1 MLSVS
6 SVKSAGKAGAYY
18 TNEDNYYFLGEQ
30 STEWYGTGAE
40 NLGLEG
46 PVNREVFVSILEG
59 QLPDGTDMRRM
70 EGGVNKHRPGYDLT
84 FSAPKSAS
92 VLALVTGDTFL
103 VDAHKEAVRRT
114 LDEVEKLATTRTMTD
129 GITEMEKTGNLVIAT
144 FMHDTSR
151 NLEPQ
156 MHTHAVV
163 ANATLSKNGWKTI
176 STDINGKQGFTD
188 VVWNEQVSIGAL
200 YRGHYRSI
208 IEPAG
213 YQTEDTGPR
222 GEWDITGVPVK
233 PFSSRRQEIL
243 ELVGENA
250 TAKQKS
256 IAALDSRQAKHF
268 EDPETLR
275 THWQSVLKETGFD
288 AGTFH
293 KEVAERRNQLEA
305 QNSGAE
311 KASATSP
318 VLEGAVQEAIERLS
332 SKSVRITYDDVMT
345 SVLNHV
351 PVAPGVYGQARSA
364 IDSAIGRGQL
374 IAVDKNQTLFTTA
387 AHVRDE
393 SRLAQLAGGLSE
405 KRGGLTA
412 PAGDRGVMAQVA
424 DADRAVSLIDV
435 RGGTQFISDLNRS
448 IMAMARESKRPLV
461 VITADGAARKRQLST
476 FENQSGVTLITAEE
490 MKTAELP
497 ARPLVLVAES
507 ERFNTSGLHD
517 VLKMAAQHDAATL
530 VTDTHA
536 RRTAGFAS
544 EVLSSAG
551 VKQFT
556 ATPKTENVSVTMV
569 QKDTIEDRLSVA
581 ARYYAQEKAQGR
593 AVSLQAG
600 NARTRDQLTHRT
612 REILADEGQ
621 LGRVLGEATVRV
633 PVWLDAT
640 NRNDRSVYRTG
651 MVLEQHE
658 GQGQRSVFTITG
670 VSERHNLLTVSDE
683 KGQTQGINISSIDS
697 HYRLYRE
704 KKLELRE
711 GEQLRATA
719 ELGSRASSG
728 ERLTVTG
735 VKEGRW
741 LFKDVITME
750 NAKGERVKLD
760 RNAPLYADYAYA
772 ESFGATR
779 RTEGSVLA
787 VLAGKE
793 VNDTTVNMLRRSG
806 SRVIAFTSLDEAT
819 ISRRLEENRPV
830 VSVTQGIK
838 SLSGENDIA
847 DALREMESRKMSQPE
862 RAIRLAI
869 EKATGTDVTFTGIR
883 ALAGVIN
890 SDSSITPARAHE
902 ELSRLIQRGE
912 IFELSAEQG
921 AAGRYISR
929 ENFENEV
936 SILRHVAEGKNSVRP
951 LLSGGLSEEN
961 ASGLTE
967 GQRSAGNLILTTRD
981 RFTAI
986 QGYAGVGKTTQ
997 FRTVAA
1003 ALSAIEGSTEIRG
1016 LAPTHRAVSEL
1027 SEAGIPA
1034 QTVASFLSES
1044 SQWQASGQAR
1054 DFRNTVFV
1062 IDESSMNGNAQ
1073 LASLMNVIA
1082 DGGGR
1087 AVLSGDQDQLKS
1099 LESGAPFALA
1109 LERSAADVAVMK
1121 EIVRQIPALKP
1132 AVEAVI
1138 AGNVREAVRITTETS
1153 PEAVPRQPG
1162 AFVPE
1167 SSAVDGSKVEKAE
1180 NDKAVQPESDEQ
1192 VKPGPDLTGMIADD
1206 YSGRTPEARDNTLI
1220 VAELNADREA
1230 INDAVHARL
1239 REQRALGDGVT
1250 LPLLARVNNSNADLG
1265 RQTFWKEQ
1273 EGNVMKRGEAYYR
1286 IGETDSESGVV
1297 RMAGLDG
1304 ASDRWIRPAEL
1315 RKEEVAVFKEIVR
1328 EINTGEKIRL
1338 TATDRERNLRAS
1350 DMGVITGISNEGK
1363 ITLDTGDRQL
1373 SFEPSTRFADRH
1385 LDYGYAV
1392 TTYSSQGASVKYLI
1406 GLFGEQ
1412 GARKMMAAMDS
1423 TYVQLSRAKE
1433 HVQTY
1438 FDNLEGWADRVESKS
1453 GRRQTVHDVMMRGE
1467 DIRAGQEIQAWD
1479 KSLPVS
1485 GTRLADRV
1493 DQELTADAR
1502 FMAGKTPEMLW
1513 PVLNEHGR
1521 QRGNWHVPVSPSS
1534 GEVNFSAAHYEGA
1547 ADGNRI
1553 VLQRGEK
1560 HGKVLEAADIAEA
1573 LQLMKENPESPVVL
1587 TADHSER
1594 TETNGKPTAAQT
1606 GGEELDRR
1614 EEEAL
1619 AKAIRA
1625 AQGQEEKESEQ
1636 PVQDY
1641 ERTAPDDEREREREA
1656 ALAAALDELNEMEVD
1671 DYRDYDL
1678 SPEPEERTTMIND
1691 EINMVRH
1698 ERSEPEP
1705 EFGHKPQ
1712 KTME

>member
-6 SVKSAGKAGAYY
+6 TVKSAGKAGAYY

-46 PVNREVFVSILEG
+46 PVNRDTFVAVLEG

-92 VLALVTGDTFL
+92 VLALVTGDNFL

-163 ANATLSKNGWKTI
+163 ANATLSQNGWKTL

-200 YRGHYRSI
+200 YRGHFRSI

-222 GEWDITGVPVK
+222 GEWDISGVPVK
-233 PFSSRRQEIL
+233 PFSSRRQDIID
-243 ELVGENA
+243 LVGEDA

-256 IAALDSRQAKHF
+256 MAALDSRQAKHF
-268 EDPETLR
+268 EDPEMLR
-275 THWQSVLKETGFD
+275 EHWQSVLKDTGFD
-288 AGTFH
+288 TEAFRE
-293 KEVAERRNQLEA
+293 KLAERRQQREA
-305 QNSGAE
+305 ESDGQEN
-311 KASATSP
+311 KAATPP
-318 VLEGAVQEAIERLS
+318 VLEGAVREAIERLS
-332 SKSVRITYDDVMT
+332 SKSVRVTYDDVMT

-351 PVAPGVYGQARSA
+351 PVAPGVYRQARSA
-364 IDSAIGRGQL
+364 IDTAIERGQL

-393 SRLAQLAGGLSE
+393 ARLAQLAGGLAE
-405 KRGGLTA
+405 KQGRLTA
-412 PAGDRGVMAQVA
+412 RAGERGVLAQVA

-435 RGGTQFISDLNRS
+435 RGGTQFISELNRS
-448 IMAMARESKRPLV
+448 IMAMASESKLPLIV
-461 VITADGAARKRQLST
+461 VAADGAARKRQVAT
-476 FENQSGVTLITAEE
+476 FGDNSDVRIMTAEE
-490 MKTAELP
+490 MQAAELP
-497 ARPLVLVAES
+497 VRPLVLVAEA

-517 VLKMAAQHDAATL
+517 VLKTVAQHDGTTL

-544 EVLSSAG
+544 EVLSAAG

-556 ATPKTENVSVTMV
+556 ASPKTENVRVTMV
-569 QKDTIEDRLSVA
+569 QKDTVEDWLSVA
-581 ARYYAQEKAQGR
+581 ARYYAQERAQGR
-593 AVSLQAG
+593 PVSLQAG
-600 NARTRDQLTHRT
+600 NARTRDQLTART
-612 REILADEGQ
+612 REVLTDDGL
-621 LGRVLGEATVRV
+621 LGRVLGEVTVRV

-640 NRNDRSVYRTG
+640 RRNDRSVYRAG
-651 MVLEQHE
+651 MVLELHE
-658 GQGQRSVFTITG
+658 GQGQKTVFTITG
-670 VSERHNLLTVSDE
+670 VSERHNLLTLKDE
-683 KGQTQGINISSIDS
+683 KGQTEGVSISSIDS
-697 HYRLYRE
+697 HYRLFRE

-711 GEQLRATA
+711 GEQMRATA
-719 ELGSRASSG
+719 DLGSRAGSG

-760 RNAPLYADYAYA
+760 RNAPLYADHAYA

-779 RTEGSVLA
+779 RTGGSVVA
-787 VLAGKE
+787 VLSGKE
-793 VNDTTVNMLRRSG
+793 VNDATVNMLRRSG
-806 SRVIAFTSLDEAT
+806 SDVIAFTPLDEAT
-819 ISRRLEENRPV
+819 IGRRLEENRPV

-838 SLSGENDIA
+838 SLAEENDLT
-847 DALREMESRKMSQPE
+847 DALRELASRKMSHPE
-862 RAIRLAI
+862 RAMRLAI
-869 EKATGTDVTFTGIR
+869 EKATGTDVTFTGVR

-890 SDSSITPARAHE
+890 ADRSITPARAGE
-902 ELSRLIQRGE
+902 ELSRLVQRGE
-912 IFELSAEQG
+912 IIALSAEQG
-921 AAGRYISR
+921 AAGKYISR

-936 SILRHVAEGKNSVRP
+936 SILRHVAEGKNSVEP
-951 LLSGGLSEEN
+951 LLKGGLKDEK
-961 ASGLTE
+961 AAGLTD
-967 GQRSAGNLILTTRD
+967 GQRGAGNLILTIRD
-981 RFTAI
+981 RFTTI

-1003 ALSAIEGSTEIRG
+1003 ALSAAENSPDIRG

-1027 SEAGIPA
+1027 SGAGIPA
-1034 QTVASFLSES
+1034 QTIASFLSES
-1044 SQWQASGQAR
+1044 SQWQAAGQAR

-1073 LASLMNVIA
+1073 MASLLNVIA
-1082 DGGGR
+1082 EGGGR
-1087 AVLSGDQDQLKS
+1087 GVLSGDRDQLKS

-1109 LERSAADVAVMK
+1109 IERSAADVAVMK

-1138 AGNVREAVRITTETS
+1138 AGNVREAVRITTDTS
-1153 PEAVPRQPG
+1153 PQTVPRQPG
-1162 AFVPE
+1162 AYVPE
-1167 SSAVDGSKVEKAE
+1167 SSAMDSRGMAGEASG
-1180 NDKAVQPESDEQ
+1180 
-1192 VKPGPDLTGMIADD
+1192 PGADPVAKEVPDLIDLIAED

-1230 INDAVHARL
+1230 INRAVHNRL
-1239 REQRALGDGVT
+1239 QTQGALGDDVSV
-1250 LPLLARVNNSNADLG
+1250 PLLVRVNNSNADLG
-1265 RQTFWKEQ
+1265 RQAFWEAQ
-1273 EGNVMKRGEAYYR
+1273 VGNVVRRGEQYFR
-1286 IGETDSESGVV
+1286 VGETDKESGVV
-1297 RMAGLDG
+1297 RIDGLDG
-1304 ASDRWIRPAEL
+1304 ATDRWLRPAEL
-1315 RKEEVAVFKEIVR
+1315 RKEDVAVFEEVTRDISA
-1328 EINTGEKIRL
+1328 GEKIRL
-1338 TATDRERNLRAS
+1338 TATDRDRNVRAS
-1350 DMGVITGISNEGK
+1350 DMAVVTDISREGK

-1373 SFEPSTRFADRH
+1373 SFDPAARYADRH
-1385 LDYGYAV
+1385 MDYGYAV

-1406 GLFGEQ
+1406 GLFGEE
-1412 GARKMMAAMDS
+1412 GARGRMAALDS

-1438 FDNLEGWADRVESKS
+1438 FDNLSGWATKVESKS
-1453 GRRQTVHDVMMRGE
+1453 GRRQTVHDVLMRAE
-1467 DIRAGQEIQAWD
+1467 DVRAGREIQAWD

-1493 DQELTADAR
+1493 DRDLTADAR
-1502 FMAGKTPEMLW
+1502 FMSGQTPEMLW
-1513 PVLNEHGR
+1513 PVINEHGR
-1521 QRGNWHVPVSPSS
+1521 QRGNLHVPVTPSS
-1534 GEVNFSAAHYEGA
+1534 GEMNFAAAHYEGA
-1547 ADGNRI
+1547 ADGQRI

-1560 HGKVLEAADIAEA
+1560 HGKVLEAADLAEA
-1573 LQLMKENPESPVVL
+1573 MQLMKNSPDSPVVL
-1587 TADHSER
+1587 AADYSER
-1594 TETNGKPTAAQT
+1594 PDSSRAASAAAT
-1606 GGEELDRR
+1606 VASGGEELDRR
-1614 EEEAL
+1614 EAEAL
-1619 AKAIRA
+1619 EKAVKA
-1625 AQGQEEKESEQ
+1625 ALVQEENEPELA
-1636 PVQDY
+1636 VQDDA
-1641 ERTAPDDEREREREA
+1641 RGAPEDKDSEREA
-1656 ALAAALDELNEMEVD
+1656 ALAAALAELQEEEAF

-1678 SPEPEERTTMIND
+1678 SPERENHAMMND
-1691 EINMVRH
+1691 EVNVMRH

-1705 EFGHKPQ
+1705 EFGQKSH

>member
-46 PVNREVFVSILEG
+46 PVNRDTFVAVLEG

-151 NLEPQ
+151 NLDPA

-163 ANATLSKNGWKTI
+163 ANATLSQNGWKTL

-213 YQTEDTGPR
+213 YQTENTGPR

-233 PFSSRRQEIL
+233 PFSSRRQDIL
-243 ELVGENA
+243 DLVGEDA

-256 IAALDSRQAKHF
+256 MAALDSRQAKHF

-275 THWQSVLKETGFD
+275 EHWQTVLKDTGFD
-288 AGTFH
+288 VQTFR
-293 KEVAERRNQLEA
+293 EELAERQQQREA
-305 QNSGAE
+305 ENAGQE
-311 KASATSP
+311 KKTATP
-318 VLEGAVQEAIERLS
+318 PALEGAVREAIERLS
-332 SKSVRITYDDVMT
+332 SKSVRVTYDDVMT

-364 IDSAIGRGQL
+364 IDSAIGHGQL

-393 SRLAQLAGGLSE
+393 ARLSQLAAALAE

-412 PAGDRGVMAQVA
+412 PTGERGVLAQVA

-448 IMAMARESKRPLV
+448 IMTMASESKRPLV
-461 VITADGAARKRQLST
+461 VVAADGAARKRQLAT
-476 FENQSGVTLITAEE
+476 FGDKPGVQLMTAEE
-490 MKTAELP
+490 MKSAELP
-497 ARPLVLVAES
+497 ARPLVLVAEA

-517 VLKMAAQHDAATL
+517 VLKTAAQHDGTAL

-544 EVLSSAG
+544 EVLSAAG

-556 ATPKTENVSVTMV
+556 ASPKTENVRVTMV
-569 QKDTIEDRLSVA
+569 QKDTVEDRLSVA

-593 AVSLQAG
+593 QVSLQAG
-600 NARTRDQLTHRT
+600 NARTRDQLTTRT

-633 PVWLDAT
+633 PVWLDAS
-640 NRNDRSVYRTG
+640 NRNDRSVYRAG
-651 MVLEQHE
+651 MVLEHHE
-658 GQGQRSVFTITG
+658 GQGQKSVFTIAG
-670 VSERHNLLTVSDE
+670 VSERHNLLTLKDE
-683 KGQTQGINISSIDS
+683 KGHTQGVSISSIDS

-719 ELGSRASSG
+719 DLGSRAVSG

-741 LFKDVITME
+741 LFKDTITME
-750 NAKGERVKLD
+750 NAKGERVRLD

-779 RTEGSVLA
+779 RTEGSVVA

-793 VNDTTVNMLRRSG
+793 VNDATVNMLRRSG
-806 SRVIAFTSLDEAT
+806 SDVIAFTPLDEAT
-819 ISRRLEENRPV
+819 IGRRLEENRPV

-838 SLSGENDIA
+838 SLAGESELT
-847 DALREMESRKMSQPE
+847 DALRELESRKMSQPE
-862 RAIRLAI
+862 RAMRLAI
-869 EKATGTDVTFTGIR
+869 EKATGTDVTFTGVR
-883 ALAGVIN
+883 ALAGVMN
-890 SDSSITPARAHE
+890 ADRSITPARAQE
-902 ELSRLIQRGE
+902 ELSRLVQRGE
-912 IFELSAEQG
+912 IFELSGEQG
-921 AAGRYISR
+921 AAGKYISR

-936 SILRHVAEGKNSVRP
+936 SILRHVAEGKNSVAP
-951 LLSGGLSEEN
+951 LLAGGLSGET
-961 ASGLTE
+961 AAGLTE
-967 GQRSAGNLILTTRD
+967 GQREAGNLILTTRD

-1003 ALSAIEGSTEIRG
+1003 ALAAADNAPDIRG

-1027 SEAGIPA
+1027 SGAGIPA
-1034 QTVASFLSES
+1034 QTIASFLSES
-1044 SQWQASGQAR
+1044 SQWQAAGQAR

-1082 DGGGR
+1082 EGGGR

-1121 EIVRQIPALKP
+1121 EIVRQIPALRP

-1138 AGNVREAVRITTETS
+1138 AGNVREAVRITADTS
-1153 PEAVPRQPG
+1153 PQSVPRQPD
-1162 AFVPE
+1162 AYVPE
-1167 SSAVDGSKVEKAE
+1167 SSAMDGSKLAQAAGPAGEEAEK
-1180 NDKAVQPESDEQ
+1180 
-1192 VKPGPDLTGMIADD
+1192 PDLTGMIADD
-1206 YSGRTPEARDNTLI
+1206 YAGRTPEARDNTLI
-1220 VAELNADREA
+1220 VTELNADREA
-1230 INDAVHARL
+1230 INSAVHDRL
-1239 REQRALGDGVT
+1239 QAQGALGDSVT
-1250 LPLLARVNNSNADLG
+1250 VPLLVRVNNSNADLG
-1265 RQTFWKEQ
+1265 RQKFWEAQ
-1273 EGNVMKRGEAYYR
+1273 EGNVVRRGEQYFR
-1286 IGETDSESGVV
+1286 VGETDAESGVV

-1304 ASDRWIRPAEL
+1304 ATDRWIRPAEL
-1315 RKEEVAVFKEIVR
+1315 RKEDVAVFKEVTRDISP
-1328 EINTGEKIRL
+1328 GEKIRL
-1338 TATDRERNLRAS
+1338 TATDRDRNVRAS
-1350 DMGVITGISNEGK
+1350 DMAVVSGITEEGK
-1363 ITLDTGDRQL
+1363 ILLDTGDRQL
-1373 SFEPSTRFADRH
+1373 SFDPAARYADRH
-1385 LDYGYAV
+1385 MDYGYAV

-1406 GLFGEQ
+1406 GLFGEE
-1412 GARKMMAAMDS
+1412 GARGRMAAMDS
-1423 TYVQLSRAKE
+1423 TYVELSRSKE

-1438 FDNLEGWADRVESKS
+1438 FDNLSGWAAKVESKS
-1453 GRRQTVHDVMMRGE
+1453 GRRQTVHDVLMRAE
-1467 DIRAGQEIQAWD
+1467 DVRADREIQAWD

-1493 DQELTADAR
+1493 DQDLTADAR

-1513 PVLNEHGR
+1513 PVINEHGR

-1534 GEVNFSAAHYEGA
+1534 GEVDFSVAHYEGA
-1547 ADGNRI
+1547 ADGSRI

-1560 HGKVLEAADIAEA
+1560 HGKVLEAADVAEA
-1573 LQLMKENPESPVVL
+1573 LQLMKDHPESPVVL
-1587 TADHSER
+1587 AADHSER
-1594 TETNGKPTAAQT
+1594 PESSRATTSATAAT
-1606 GGEELDRR
+1606 SGGEELDRR
-1614 EEEAL
+1614 EAEAL
-1619 AKAIRA
+1619 EKAVKA
-1625 AQGQEEKESEQ
+1625 ALGQEEKEPD
-1636 PVQDY
+1636 PVAP
-1641 ERTAPDDEREREREA
+1641 EEARSAPDDRESEREA
-1656 ALAAALDELNEMEVD
+1656 ALAAALEELQEEAF

-1678 SPEPEERTTMIND
+1678 TPERDDRAMMND
-1691 EINMVRH
+1691 EVNVMRH

-1712 KTME
+1712 KTLE

>member
-6 SVKSAGKAGAYY
+6 AVKSAGKAGAYY

-46 PVNREVFVSILEG
+46 PVNRDTFVAVLEG

-151 NLEPQ
+151 NLDPA

-163 ANATLSKNGWKTI
+163 ANATLSQNGWKTL
-176 STDINGKQGFTD
+176 STDISGKQGFTD

-200 YRGHYRSI
+200 YRGHFRSI

-233 PFSSRRQEIL
+233 PFSSRRQDIL
-243 ELVGENA
+243 DLVGDNA

-256 IAALDSRQAKHF
+256 MAALDSRQAKHF
-268 EDPETLR
+268 DDPETLR
-275 THWQSVLKETGFD
+275 EHWQTVLKDTGFD
-288 AGTFH
+288 VQTFR
-293 KEVAERRNQLEA
+293 EELAERRQQRGIE
-305 QNSGAE
+305 
-311 KASATSP
+311 SAGEGKKVVTSS
-318 VLEGAVQEAIERLS
+318 VLDGAVREAVERLS
-332 SKSVRITYDDVMT
+332 SKSVRVTYDDVMT

-351 PVAPGVYGQARSA
+351 PVSEGVYGQARKA
-364 IDSAIGRGQL
+364 IDNAIGSGQL

-393 SRLAQLAGGLSE
+393 ARLSQLAAGLAE
-405 KRGGLTA
+405 KRGGLTV
-412 PAGDRGVMAQVA
+412 PVGERGVLAQVA

-448 IMAMARESKRPLV
+448 IMTMASESRRTLIV
-461 VITADGAARKRQLST
+461 VAADGAARKRQLAS
-476 FENQSGVTLITAEE
+476 FGDKPGVQLMTAEE
-490 MKTAELP
+490 MKSAELP
-497 ARPLVLVAES
+497 ARPLVLVAEA

-517 VLKMAAQHDAATL
+517 VLKTAAQHDGTTL

-544 EVLSSAG
+544 EVLSAAG

-556 ATPKTENVSVTMV
+556 ASPKTENVRVTMV
-569 QKDTIEDRLSVA
+569 QKDTVEDRLSVA
-581 ARYYAQEKAQGR
+581 ARYYAQEKVQGR
-593 AVSLQAG
+593 QVSLQAG
-600 NARTRDQLTHRT
+600 NARTRDQLTTRT
-612 REILADEGQ
+612 REILSDEGQ
-621 LGRVLGEATVRV
+621 LGRVLGEVTVRV

-640 NRNDRSVYRTG
+640 SRNDRSVYRVG
-651 MVLEQHE
+651 MVLEHHE
-658 GQGQRSVFTITG
+658 GQDQKTVFTIAG
-670 VSERHNLLTVSDE
+670 VSERHNLLTLKDE
-683 KGQTQGINISSIDS
+683 KGQTHGVSISSIDS

-719 ELGSRASSG
+719 DLSSRASSG

-735 VKEGRW
+735 VKAGRW
-741 LFKDVITME
+741 LFKDTITME
-750 NAKGERVKLD
+750 NAKGERIRLD

-779 RTEGSVLA
+779 RTEGSVVA

-793 VNDTTVNMLRRSG
+793 VNDATVNMLRRSG
-806 SRVIAFTSLDEAT
+806 SDVIAFTPLDEAT
-819 ISRRLEENRPV
+819 IGRRLEENRPV

-838 SLSGENDIA
+838 SLAGQSELT
-847 DALREMESRKMSQPE
+847 DALRELESRKMSKPE
-862 RAIRLAI
+862 RAMRLAI
-869 EKATGTDVTFTGIR
+869 EKATGTDVTFTGVR

-890 SDSSITPARAHE
+890 TDRSITPARAEE
-902 ELSRLIQRGE
+902 ELSRLVQRRE
-912 IFELSAEQG
+912 IFELSGEQG

-936 SILRHVAEGKNSVRP
+936 SILRHVAEGKNSVKP
-951 LLSGGLSEEN
+951 LLAGGLSEEK
-961 ASGLTE
+961 AAGLTD
-967 GQRSAGNLILTTRD
+967 GQREAGNLILTTRD

-1003 ALSAIEGSTEIRG
+1003 ALAAADSVPDIRG

-1027 SEAGIPA
+1027 SDAGIPA
-1034 QTVASFLSES
+1034 QTIASFLSES
-1044 SQWQASGQAR
+1044 SQWQVAGQAR

-1073 LASLMNVIA
+1073 MASLMNVIA
-1082 DGGGR
+1082 EGGGR

-1121 EIVRQIPALKP
+1121 EIVRQIPALRP

-1138 AGNVREAVRITTETS
+1138 AGNVREAVRITTDTS
-1153 PEAVPRQPG
+1153 PHNVPRQPG
-1162 AFVPE
+1162 AYVPE
-1167 SSAVDGSKVEKAE
+1167 SSAMDGSKLVQAAGPAHGEAEK
-1180 NDKAVQPESDEQ
+1180 
-1192 VKPGPDLTGMIADD
+1192 PDLTGMIADD
-1206 YSGRTPEARDNTLI
+1206 YAGRTPEARDNTLI

-1230 INDAVHARL
+1230 INSAVHDRL
-1239 REQRALGDGVT
+1239 QAQGALGDSVT
-1250 LPLLARVNNSNADLG
+1250 VPLLVRVNNSNADLG
-1265 RQTFWKEQ
+1265 RQKFWEAQ
-1273 EGNVMKRGEAYYR
+1273 EGNVVRRGEQYYR
-1286 IGETDSESGVV
+1286 VGETDTESGVV
-1297 RMAGLDG
+1297 RMTGLDG
-1304 ASDRWIRPAEL
+1304 APDRWIRPAEM
-1315 RKEEVAVFKEIVR
+1315 RKEDVAVFEEVTRDISP
-1328 EINTGEKIRL
+1328 GEKIRL
-1338 TATDRERNLRAS
+1338 TATDRDRNVRAS
-1350 DMGVITGISNEGK
+1350 DMAVVSDITEEGK
-1363 ITLDTGDRQL
+1363 ILIDTGDRQL
-1373 SFEPSTRFADRH
+1373 SFDPAARYADRH
-1385 LDYGYAV
+1385 MDYGYAV

-1406 GLFGEQ
+1406 GLFGEE
-1412 GARKMMAAMDS
+1412 GARGRMAAMDS
-1423 TYVQLSRAKE
+1423 TYVELSRSKE

-1438 FDNLEGWADRVESKS
+1438 FDNLSGWAAKVESKS
-1453 GRRQTVHDVMMRGE
+1453 GRRQTVHDVLMRAE
-1467 DIRAGQEIQAWD
+1467 DVRADREIQAWD

-1493 DQELTADAR
+1493 DQDLTADAR

-1513 PVLNEHGR
+1513 PVVNEHGR

-1534 GEVNFSAAHYEGA
+1534 GEVDFSSAHYEGA
-1547 ADGNRI
+1547 ADGSRI

-1560 HGKVLEAADIAEA
+1560 HGKVLEAADVAEA
-1573 LQLMKENPESPVVL
+1573 MQLMKDNPESPVVL

-1594 TETNGKPTAAQT
+1594 PENSRATTSATAAT
-1606 GGEELDRR
+1606 SGGEELDRR
-1614 EEEAL
+1614 EAEAL
-1619 AKAIRA
+1619 EKAVKA
-1625 AQGQEEKESEQ
+1625 ALGQEEKEPE
-1636 PVQDY
+1636 PVTP
-1641 ERTAPDDEREREREA
+1641 EEARSAPDDRESEREA
-1656 ALAAALDELNEMEVD
+1656 ALAAALEELQEEAF
-1671 DYRDYDL
+1671 DYRDYDMT
-1678 SPEPEERTTMIND
+1678 PERDDRAMMND
-1691 EINMVRH
+1691 EVNVMRH

>member
-6 SVKSAGKAGAYY
+6 AVKSAGKAGAYY

-46 PVNREVFVSILEG
+46 PVNRDTFVAVLEG

-151 NLEPQ
+151 NLDPA

-163 ANATLSKNGWKTI
+163 ANATLSQNGWKTL

-200 YRGHYRSI
+200 YRGHFRSI

-233 PFSSRRQEIL
+233 PFSSRRQDIL
-243 ELVGENA
+243 DLVGDNA

-256 IAALDSRQAKHF
+256 MAALDSRQAKHF

-275 THWQSVLKETGFD
+275 EHWQTVLKDTGFNVQ
-288 AGTFH
+288 TFR
-293 KEVAERRNQLEA
+293 EELAERRQQYEIESA
-305 QNSGAE
+305 GEE
-311 KASATSP
+311 KKVATPS
-318 VLEGAVQEAIERLS
+318 VLDGAVREAIERLS
-332 SKSVRITYDDVMT
+332 SKSVRVTYDDVMT

-351 PVAPGVYGQARSA
+351 PVSEGVYGQARSA

-393 SRLAQLAGGLSE
+393 ARLSQLAAGLAE

-412 PAGDRGVMAQVA
+412 PAGERGVLAQVA

-448 IMAMARESKRPLV
+448 IMTMASESQRPLV
-461 VITADGAARKRQLST
+461 VVAADGAARKRQLAT
-476 FENQSGVTLITAEE
+476 FGDKPDVQLMTAEE
-490 MKTAELP
+490 LKSAELP
-497 ARPLVLVAES
+497 ARPLVLVAEA

-517 VLKMAAQHDAATL
+517 VLKTAAQHDGATL

-544 EVLSSAG
+544 EVLSAAG
-551 VKQFT
+551 VRQFT
-556 ATPKTENVSVTMV
+556 ASPKTENVRVTMV
-569 QKDTIEDRLSVA
+569 QKDTVEDRLSVA
-581 ARYYAQEKAQGR
+581 ARYYAQEKLQGR
-593 AVSLQAG
+593 QVSLQAG
-600 NARTRDQLTHRT
+600 NVRTRDQLTTRT

-621 LGRVLGEATVRV
+621 LGPVLGEATVRV
-633 PVWLDAT
+633 PVWLDAS

-651 MVLEQHE
+651 MVLEHHE
-658 GQGQRSVFTITG
+658 GQGERSVFTIAG
-670 VSERHNLLTVSDE
+670 VSERHNLLTLKDE
-683 KGQTQGINISSIDS
+683 KGQTQGVSISSIDS

-719 ELGSRASSG
+719 DLSSRASSG

-741 LFKDVITME
+741 LFKDTITME
-750 NAKGERVKLD
+750 NAKGERVRLD

-779 RTEGSVLA
+779 RTEGSVVA

-793 VNDTTVNMLRRSG
+793 VNDATVNMLRRSG
-806 SRVIAFTSLDEAT
+806 SDVIAFTPLDEAT
-819 ISRRLEENRPV
+819 IGRRLEENRPV

-838 SLSGENDIA
+838 SLAGESELT
-847 DALREMESRKMSQPE
+847 DALRELESRKMSQPE
-862 RAIRLAI
+862 RAMRLAI
-869 EKATGTDVTFTGIR
+869 EKATGTDVTFTGVR
-883 ALAGVIN
+883 AMAGVI
-890 SDSSITPARAHE
+890 STDRSITPERAQA
-902 ELSRLIQRGE
+902 ELSRLVQRGE
-912 IFELSAEQG
+912 IFELSGEQG
-921 AAGRYISR
+921 AAGKYISR

-936 SILRHVAEGKNSVRP
+936 SILRHVAEGKNSVKP
-951 LLSGGLSEEN
+951 LLSGGLSGDS
-961 ASGLTE
+961 AAGLTD
-967 GQRSAGNLILTTRD
+967 GQKEAGNLILTTRD

-1003 ALSAIEGSTEIRG
+1003 ALAAADSGPDIRG

-1027 SEAGIPA
+1027 SGAGIPA
-1034 QTVASFLSES
+1034 QTIASFLSES
-1044 SQWQASGQAR
+1044 SQWQAAGQAR

-1082 DGGGR
+1082 EGGGR
-1087 AVLSGDQDQLKS
+1087 AVLSGDRDQLKS

-1121 EIVRQIPALKP
+1121 EIVRQIPALRP

-1138 AGNVREAVRITTETS
+1138 AGNVREAVRITTDTS
-1153 PEAVPRQPG
+1153 PQNVPRQQD
-1162 AFVPE
+1162 AYVPE
-1167 SSAVDGSKVEKAE
+1167 SSAVDGSKLVQAAGPAGGEAEK
-1180 NDKAVQPESDEQ
+1180 
-1192 VKPGPDLTGMIADD
+1192 PDLTGMIADD
-1206 YSGRTPEARDNTLI
+1206 YAGRTPEARDNTLI

-1230 INDAVHARL
+1230 INSAVHDRL
-1239 REQRALGDGVT
+1239 QAQGALGDSVT
-1250 LPLLARVNNSNADLG
+1250 VPLLVRVNNSNADLG
-1265 RQTFWKEQ
+1265 RQKFWEAQ
-1273 EGNVMKRGEAYYR
+1273 EGNVVRRGEQYYR
-1286 IGETDSESGVV
+1286 VRETDTESGVV
-1297 RMAGLDG
+1297 HMAGLDG
-1304 ASDRWIRPAEL
+1304 SPDRWIRPAEM
-1315 RKEEVAVFKEIVR
+1315 RKEDVAVFQEVTRDISP
-1328 EINTGEKIRL
+1328 GEKIRL
-1338 TATDRERNLRAS
+1338 TTTDRDRNVRAS
-1350 DMGVITGISNEGK
+1350 DMAVVSGITEEGK
-1363 ITLDTGDRQL
+1363 ILLNTGDRQL
-1373 SFEPSTRFADRH
+1373 SFDPAARYADRH
-1385 LDYGYAV
+1385 MDYGYAV

-1406 GLFGEQ
+1406 GLFGEE
-1412 GARKMMAAMDS
+1412 GARGRMAAMDS
-1423 TYVQLSRAKE
+1423 TYVELSRSKE

-1438 FDNLEGWADRVESKS
+1438 FDNLSGWVAKVESKS
-1453 GRRQTVHDVMMRGE
+1453 GRRQTVHDVLMRAE
-1467 DIRAGQEIQAWD
+1467 DVRADREIQAWE

-1493 DQELTADAR
+1493 DQDLTADAR
-1502 FMAGKTPEMLW
+1502 FMAGKTPEMMW
-1513 PVLNEHGR
+1513 PVINEHGR

-1534 GEVNFSAAHYEGA
+1534 GEVDFSSAHYEGA
-1547 ADGNRI
+1547 ADGSRI

-1560 HGKVLEAADIAEA
+1560 HGKVLEAADVAEA
-1573 LQLMKENPESPVVL
+1573 LQLMKDSPESPVVL
-1587 TADHSER
+1587 AADYSER
-1594 TETNGKPTAAQT
+1594 PESSGVATSANAAAS

-1614 EEEAL
+1614 EAEAL
-1619 AKAIRA
+1619 EKAVKA
-1625 AQGQEEKESEQ
+1625 ALGQEEKEPE
-1636 PVQDY
+1636 PVTPEE
-1641 ERTAPDDEREREREA
+1641 ERSAPDDRESEREA
-1656 ALAAALDELNEMEVD
+1656 ALAAALEELQEEEF
-1671 DYRDYDL
+1671 DYRDYDMT
-1678 SPEPEERTTMIND
+1678 PERDDREMMND
-1691 EINMVRH
+1691 EVNVMRH

>member
-6 SVKSAGKAGAYY
+6 AVKSAGKAGAYY

-46 PVNREVFVSILEG
+46 PVNRDTFVAVLEG

-151 NLEPQ
+151 NLDPA

-163 ANATLSKNGWKTI
+163 ANATLSENGWKTL

-200 YRGHYRSI
+200 YRGHYRSL

-233 PFSSRRQEIL
+233 PFSSRRQDIL
-243 ELVGENA
+243 DLVGENA

-256 IAALDSRQAKHF
+256 MAALDSRQAKHF

-275 THWQSVLKETGFD
+275 EHWQSVLKDTGFD
-288 AGTFH
+288 VKTFREALEDRRQQREAESAGEE
-293 KEVAERRNQLEA
+293 KQVATP
-305 QNSGAE
+305 S
-311 KASATSP
+311 
-318 VLEGAVQEAIERLS
+318 VLDGAVREAIGRLS
-332 SKSVRITYDDVMT
+332 SKNVRVTYDDVMT

-351 PVAPGVYGQARSA
+351 PTGEGVYGQARKA
-364 IDSAIGRGQL
+364 IDNAIGHGQL

-393 SRLAQLAGGLSE
+393 ARLAQLAGGLAE
-405 KRGGLTA
+405 KQGGLRA
-412 PAGDRGVMAQVA
+412 PAGERGVLAQVA

-448 IMAMARESKRPLV
+448 IMTMASESKRPLIV
-461 VITADGAARKRQLST
+461 VAADGAARKRQLAT
-476 FENQSGVTLITAEE
+476 FGDKPGVQLMTAEE
-490 MKTAELP
+490 MNSAELP
-497 ARPLVLVAES
+497 ARPLVLVAEA

-517 VLKMAAQHDAATL
+517 VLKTAAQHDGVTL

-536 RRTAGFAS
+536 RRAAGFAS
-544 EVLSSAG
+544 EVLSAAG

-556 ATPKTENVSVTMV
+556 ASPKTENVRVTMV
-569 QKDTIEDRLSVA
+569 QKDTVEDRLSVA

-593 AVSLQAG
+593 PVSLQAG
-600 NARTRDQLTHRT
+600 NARTRDQLTART
-612 REILADEGQ
+612 REILTDEGQ

-633 PVWLDAT
+633 PVWLDAS

-651 MVLEQHE
+651 MVLEHHE
-658 GQGQRSVFTITG
+658 GQGQKTVFTIAG
-670 VSERHNLLTVSDE
+670 VSERHNLLTLKDE
-683 KGQTQGINISSIDS
+683 KGQTQGVSISSIDS

-704 KKLELRE
+704 KKLELRD

-719 ELGSRASSG
+719 GLGSRAGSG

-750 NAKGERVKLD
+750 NAKGERLKLD

-779 RTEGSVLA
+779 RTEGSVVA

-793 VNDTTVNMLRRSG
+793 VNDATVNMLRRSG
-806 SRVIAFTSLDEAT
+806 SDVIAFTPLDEAT
-819 ISRRLEENRPV
+819 IGRRLEENRPV
-830 VSVTQGIK
+830 VSVTQGIR
-838 SLSGENDIA
+838 SLAGESDLA
-847 DALREMESRKMSQPE
+847 DALRELESRKMSQPE
-862 RAIRLAI
+862 RAMRLAI
-869 EKATGTDVTFTGIR
+869 EKATGTDVTFTGVR
-883 ALAGVIN
+883 ALASVVAT
-890 SDSSITPARAHE
+890 DRVMTPARAEE
-902 ELSRLIQRGE
+902 ELSRLVQRGE

-936 SILRHVAEGKNSVRP
+936 AILRHVAEGKNSVEP
-951 LLSGGLSEEN
+951 LLAGGLSSEK
-961 ASGLTE
+961 AAGLTD
-967 GQRSAGNLILTTRD
+967 GQREAGNLILTTRD

-1003 ALSAIEGSTEIRG
+1003 ALAAADNAPDIRG

-1027 SEAGIPA
+1027 SGAGIPA
-1034 QTVASFLSES
+1034 QTIASFLSES
-1044 SQWQASGQAR
+1044 SQWQAAGQAR

-1073 LASLMNVIA
+1073 MASLMNVVA
-1082 DGGGR
+1082 EGGGR

-1121 EIVRQIPALKP
+1121 EIVRQIPALRP

-1138 AGNVREAVRITTETS
+1138 AGNVREAVRITTDTS
-1153 PEAVPRQPG
+1153 PQSVPRQPD

-1167 SSAVDGSKVEKAE
+1167 SSAVDGSTLAPVAEGPAGEGGEAEK
-1180 NDKAVQPESDEQ
+1180 
-1192 VKPGPDLTGMIADD
+1192 PDLTGMIADD
-1206 YSGRTPEARDNTLI
+1206 FAGRTPEARDSTLI
-1220 VAELNADREA
+1220 VTELNADREA
-1230 INDAVHARL
+1230 INRAVHDRL
-1239 REQRALGDGVT
+1239 QAQGALGDGVT
-1250 LPLLARVNNSNADLG
+1250 VPLLARVNNSNADLG
-1265 RQTFWKEQ
+1265 RQKFWEAQ
-1273 EGNVMKRGEAYYR
+1273 EGNVVRRGEQYYR
-1286 IGETDSESGVV
+1286 VEETDTDSGVV
-1297 RMAGLDG
+1297 RMSGLDG
-1304 ASDRWIRPAEL
+1304 APDRWIRPAEL
-1315 RKEEVAVFKEIVR
+1315 RKEDVAVFEEVTRNISP
-1328 EINTGEKIRL
+1328 GEKIRL
-1338 TATDRERNLRAS
+1338 TTTDRDRNVRAS
-1350 DMGVITGISNEGK
+1350 DMAVVSGITEERK
-1363 ITLDTGDRQL
+1363 ILVDTGDRQL
-1373 SFEPSTRFADRH
+1373 SFDPAARYADRH
-1385 LDYGYAV
+1385 MDYGYAV

-1406 GLFGEQ
+1406 GLFGEE
-1412 GARKMMAAMDS
+1412 GARGRMAALDS

-1438 FDNLEGWADRVESKS
+1438 FDNLSGWATQVEGKS
-1453 GRRQTVHDVMMRGE
+1453 GRRQTVHDVLMRAE
-1467 DIRAGQEIQAWD
+1467 DVRADREIQAWD

-1493 DQELTADAR
+1493 DRDLTADAR

-1513 PVLNEHGR
+1513 PVINEHGR

-1534 GEVNFSAAHYEGA
+1534 GEVDFSTAHYEGA
-1547 ADGNRI
+1547 VDGGRI

-1560 HGKVLEAADIAEA
+1560 HGKVLEATDVAQA
-1573 LQLMKENPESPVVL
+1573 LQLMKDNPESPVVL
-1587 TADHSER
+1587 AADHSER
-1594 TETNGKPTAAQT
+1594 PDSSRSTTTATAAAS

-1614 EEEAL
+1614 EAEAL
-1619 AKAIRA
+1619 EKAVKA
-1625 AQGQEEKESEQ
+1625 ALGQEEKEPEPAEQ
-1636 PVQDY
+1636 HDGR
-1641 ERTAPDDEREREREA
+1641 ETAEDKDREREA
-1656 ALAAALDELNEMEVD
+1656 ALAAALEELQEEEAF

-1678 SPEPEERTTMIND
+1678 SPERDERAMMND
-1691 EINMVRH
+1691 EVNVMRH

-1712 KTME
+1712 KTLE

>member
-6 SVKSAGKAGAYY
+6 TVKNAGKAGAYY

-46 PVNREVFVSILEG
+46 PVNRETFTSVLEG

-70 EGGVNKHRPGYDLT
+70 EGGVNRHRPGYDLT

-103 VDAHKEAVRRT
+103 IDAHKEAVRRT

-163 ANATLSKNGWKTI
+163 VNATLSESGWKTL

-233 PFSSRRQEIL
+233 PFSSRRQDIL
-243 ELVGENA
+243 DLVGENG

-256 IAALDSRQAKHF
+256 MAALDSRQAKHF

-275 THWQSVLKETGFD
+275 EHWQSVLKDTGFD
-288 AGTFH
+288 AEAFRQALEQRREQREADSTGEE
-293 KEVAERRNQLEA
+293 KKVATL
-305 QNSGAE
+305 S
-311 KASATSP
+311 
-318 VLEGAVQEAIERLS
+318 VLDGAVREAIERLS
-332 SKSVRITYDDVMT
+332 SKSVRVTYDDVLT

-351 PVAPGVYGQARSA
+351 PVSAGVYGQARSA

-393 SRLAQLAGGLSE
+393 ARLAQLAAGLSE
-405 KRGGLTA
+405 KRGGLVA
-412 PAGDRGVMAQVA
+412 SAGDRGVLAQVA

-448 IMAMARESKRPLV
+448 IMTMASENGRPLIV
-461 VITADGAARKRQLST
+461 VTADGAARKRQQHA
-476 FENQSGVTLITAEE
+476 FEGKPGVTLMTAVE
-490 MKTAELP
+490 MQTAALP

-517 VLKMAAQHDAATL
+517 VLKTAAQHDATTL
-530 VTDTHA
+530 VTDMHA

-556 ATPKTENVSVTMV
+556 ASPKTENVRVTMV
-569 QKDTIEDRLSVA
+569 QKNTVEDRLSVA
-581 ARYYAQEKAQGR
+581 ARYYTLEKAQGR
-593 AVSLQAG
+593 SVSLQAG
-600 NARTRDQLTHRT
+600 NMRTRDQLTSRA
-612 REILADEGQ
+612 RKILSDEGQ
-621 LGRVLGEATVRV
+621 LGRVLSEVTVRV
-633 PVWLDAT
+633 PVWMDAAS
-640 NRNDRSVYRTG
+640 RNDRSVYRTG
-651 MVLEQHE
+651 MVLEQHL
-658 GQGQRSVFTITG
+658 GQGQKSVFTITG
-670 VSERHNLLTVSDE
+670 VSERHNRLTVSDE
-683 KGQTQGINISSIDS
+683 KGQTQGISISSIDS
-697 HYRLYRE
+697 HYRLFRE

-719 ELGSRASSG
+719 ELSSRAGSG

-741 LFKDVITME
+741 LFKDVITLE
-750 NAKGERVKLD
+750 NAKGERVRLD
-760 RNAPLYADYAYA
+760 KNSPVYADYAYT
-772 ESFGATR
+772 ESFGTTR
-779 RTEGSVLA
+779 RTAGTVVA

-793 VNDTTVNMLRRSG
+793 VNDATVNMLRRSG
-806 SRVIAFTSLDEAT
+806 SDVIAFTPLDEAA

-830 VSVTQGIK
+830 VSITQGIK
-838 SLSGENDIA
+838 SLSGESDLSG
-847 DALREMESRKMSQPE
+847 ALRELESRKMPQPE
-862 RAIRLAI
+862 RVMRLAI
-869 EKATGTDVTFTGIR
+869 EKATGTDVTFTGVR
-883 ALAGVIN
+883 ALAAVV
-890 SDSSITPARAHE
+890 STDRTLTPARAE
-902 ELSRLIQRGE
+902 QELSRLVQRGE
-912 IFELSAEQG
+912 IFELGAEQG

-936 SILRHVAEGKNSVRP
+936 SILRHVAEGKNSVKP
-951 LLSGGLSEEN
+951 LLAGGLSEDK
-961 ASGLTE
+961 AAGLTD
-967 GQRSAGNLILTTRD
+967 GQREAGDLILTTRD
-981 RFTAI
+981 RFIAI

-997 FRTVAA
+997 FRTMSA
-1003 ALSAIEGSTEIRG
+1003 ALAASDNGPEIRG

-1027 SEAGIPA
+1027 SGAGIPA
-1034 QTVASFLSES
+1034 QTIASFLSES
-1044 SQWQASGQAR
+1044 SQWQAAGQAR

-1062 IDESSMNGNAQ
+1062 VDESSMNGNAQ
-1073 LASLMNVIA
+1073 LASLINVIA
-1082 DGGGR
+1082 EGGGR
-1087 AVLSGDQDQLKS
+1087 AVLSGDRDQLKS

-1109 LERSAADVAVMK
+1109 LERSAADVAVMR
-1121 EIVRQIPALKP
+1121 EIVRQIPALRP
-1132 AVEAVI
+1132 AIESVI
-1138 AGNVREAVRITTETS
+1138 AGNVREAVRITTDTS
-1153 PEAVPRQPG
+1153 PQSVPRQKG
-1162 AFVPE
+1162 AYVPE
-1167 SSAVDGSKVEKAE
+1167 SSTMDGSSLEQELAGSDGTDGGAEK
-1180 NDKAVQPESDEQ
+1180 SD
-1192 VKPGPDLTGMIADD
+1192 LIGMIADD
-1206 YSGRTPEARDNTLI
+1206 YTGRTPEARDNTLI

-1230 INDAVHARL
+1230 INGAVHTRL
-1239 REQRALGDGVT
+1239 KAQGSLGDGVT
-1250 LPLLARVNNSNADLG
+1250 VPLLTRVNNSNADLG
-1265 RQTFWKEQ
+1265 RQKFWEAQ
-1273 EGNVMKRGEAYYR
+1273 SGNVVRRGEQYFR
-1286 IGETDSESGVV
+1286 VGETDKESGVV
-1297 RMAGLDG
+1297 RMDGLDG
-1304 ASDRWIRPAEL
+1304 APDRWIRPAEL
-1315 RKEEVAVFKEIVR
+1315 RKEDVAVFKEVSR
-1328 EINTGEKIRL
+1328 ELSPGEKIRL
-1338 TATDRERNLRAS
+1338 TATDRDRNVRAS
-1350 DMGVITGISNEGK
+1350 DMGVVSGVTEDGRIM
-1363 ITLDTGDRQL
+1363 LDSGDRQL
-1373 SFEPSTRFADRH
+1373 SFDPAGRYADRH
-1385 LDYGYAV
+1385 MDYGYAV
-1392 TTYSSQGASVKYLI
+1392 TTYSSQGASVKYMI
-1406 GLFGEQ
+1406 GLFGEE
-1412 GARKMMAAMDS
+1412 GARKRMAALDS

-1433 HVQTY
+1433 HIQTY
-1438 FDNLEGWADRVESKS
+1438 FDNLSGWAARVETRS
-1453 GRRQTVHDVMMRGE
+1453 GRRQTVHDVLMRAE
-1467 DIRAGQEIQAWD
+1467 DVRAGHEVQAWD

-1493 DQELTADAR
+1493 DRDLTADAR

-1513 PVLNEHGR
+1513 PVINEHGR
-1521 QRGNWHVPVSPSS
+1521 QRGNWHVPVSPTS
-1534 GEVNFSAAHYEGA
+1534 GEVNFSAAHYEGGS
-1547 ADGNRI
+1547 DGQRI

-1560 HGKVLEAADIAEA
+1560 HGKVLEAADIAQA
-1573 LQLMKENPESPVVL
+1573 LQLMKDNPESPVVL
-1587 TADHSER
+1587 AADHSER
-1594 TETNGKPTAAQT
+1594 PGDKGTASAASEAS

-1614 EEEAL
+1614 EAEAL
-1619 AKAIRA
+1619 ERAVKAA
-1625 AQGQEEKESEQ
+1625 LGQEEKEPE
-1636 PVQDY
+1636 PVTHDDT
-1641 ERTAPDDEREREREA
+1641 RCAPDDRESGREA
-1656 ALAAALDELNEMEVD
+1656 ALATALEELQDEERI

-1678 SPEPEERTTMIND
+1678 SPEREERAAMMND
-1691 EINMVRH
+1691 EVNVMRH

-1705 EFGHKPQ
+1705 DFGHKPQ

>member
-6 SVKSAGKAGAYY
+6 TIKSAGKAGAYY

-46 PVNREVFVSILEG
+46 PVNRDTFVAVLEG

-92 VLALVTGDTFL
+92 VLALVTGDSFL

-156 MHTHAVV
+156 MHSHAVV
-163 ANATLSKNGWKTI
+163 ANATLSQNGWKTL
-176 STDINGKQGFTD
+176 STDITGKQGFTD

-200 YRGHYRSI
+200 YRGHFRSI

-222 GEWDITGVPVK
+222 GEWDISGVPVK
-233 PFSSRRQEIL
+233 PFSSRRQDIID
-243 ELVGENA
+243 LVGEDA

-256 IAALDSRQAKHF
+256 MAALDSRQAKYF
-268 EDPETLR
+268 EDPEMLR
-275 THWQSVLKETGFD
+275 EHWQSVLKDTGFD
-288 AGTFH
+288 VDTFRE
-293 KEVAERRNQLEA
+293 KLAERRQQREA
-305 QNSGAE
+305 ERVGQE
-311 KASATSP
+311 KKAATPP
-318 VLEGAVQEAIERLS
+318 VLEGAVSEAIERLS
-332 SKSVRITYDDVMT
+332 SKSVRVTYDDVMT

-364 IDSAIGRGQL
+364 IDTAIGRGQL
-374 IAVDKNQTLFTTA
+374 IALDKNQTLFTTA

-393 SRLAQLAGGLSE
+393 ARLAQLAGGLAE
-405 KRGGLTA
+405 KSAGLKVQ
-412 PAGDRGVMAQVA
+412 AGVRGVLAQVA

-435 RGGTQFISDLNRS
+435 RGGTQFISELHRS
-448 IMAMARESKRPLV
+448 IMTMASESKRPLIV
-461 VITADGAARKRQLST
+461 VAADGAARKRQVAT
-476 FENQSGVTLITAEE
+476 FGDKPDVRLMTAEE
-490 MKTAELP
+490 MQTAELP
-497 ARPLVLVAES
+497 ARPLVLVAEA

-517 VLKMAAQHDAATL
+517 VLKTAAHHEGTTL

-536 RRTAGFAS
+536 RRAAGFAS
-544 EVLSSAG
+544 EVLIAAG

-556 ATPKTENVSVTMV
+556 ATPKTENVRVTMV
-569 QKDTIEDRLSVA
+569 QKDTVEDRLSVA
-581 ARYYAQEKAQGR
+581 ARYYAQERAQGR
-593 AVSLQAG
+593 LVSLQAG
-600 NARTRDQLTHRT
+600 NARTRDQLTART
-612 REILADEGQ
+612 REVLTDDGL
-621 LGRVLGEATVRV
+621 LGRVLGEVTVRV

-640 NRNDRSVYRTG
+640 RRNDRSVYRAG
-651 MVLEQHE
+651 MVLELHE
-658 GQGQRSVFTITG
+658 GQGQKMVFTITG
-670 VSERHNLLTVSDE
+670 VSERHNLLTLKDE
-683 KGQTQGINISSIDS
+683 KGQTQGVSISSIDS
-697 HYRLYRE
+697 HYRLFRE

-719 ELGSRASSG
+719 DLGSRAGSG

-741 LFKDVITME
+741 LFRDVITME

-760 RNAPLYADYAYA
+760 RNAPLYADHAYA

-779 RTEGSVLA
+779 RTEGSVVA

-793 VNDTTVNMLRRSG
+793 VNDATVNMLRRSG
-806 SRVIAFTSLDEAT
+806 SDVIAFTPLDEVT
-819 ISRRLEENRPV
+819 IGRRLEENRPV

-838 SLSGENDIA
+838 SLAEENDLTE
-847 DALREMESRKMSQPE
+847 ALRELASRNMSHPE
-862 RAIRLAI
+862 RAMRLAI
-869 EKATGTDVTFTGIR
+869 EKATGTDVTFTGVR

-890 SDSSITPARAHE
+890 ADRSITPARAGE
-902 ELSRLIQRGE
+902 ELSRLVQRGE
-912 IFELSAEQG
+912 IFALSSEQG

-936 SILRHVAEGKNSVRP
+936 SILRHVVEGKNSVEP
-951 LLSGGLSEEN
+951 LLKGGLNNEE
-961 ASGLTE
+961 AIGLTG
-967 GQRSAGNLILTTRD
+967 GQREAGNLILTTRD

-1003 ALSAIEGSTEIRG
+1003 ALSVAENGPDIRG

-1027 SEAGIPA
+1027 SAAGIPA
-1034 QTVASFLSES
+1034 QTIASFLSES
-1044 SQWQASGQAR
+1044 SQWQAAGQAR
-1054 DFRNTVFV
+1054 DFHNTVFV

-1073 LASLMNVIA
+1073 MASLMNVIA
-1082 DGGGR
+1082 EGGGR
-1087 AVLSGDQDQLKS
+1087 AVLSGDRDQLKS

-1132 AVEAVI
+1132 SVEAVI
-1138 AGNVREAVRITTETS
+1138 AGNVREAVRITTDTS
-1153 PEAVPRQPG
+1153 PQSVPRQPG
-1162 AFVPE
+1162 AYVPE
-1167 SSAVDGSKVEKAE
+1167 SSAMDGRAMAGEAGG
-1180 NDKAVQPESDEQ
+1180 
-1192 VKPGPDLTGMIADD
+1192 PGADSVAKEVPDLIDLIAED

-1230 INDAVHARL
+1230 INIAVHNRL
-1239 REQRALGDGVT
+1239 QTQGALGDCVT
-1250 LPLLARVNNSNADLG
+1250 VPLLVRVNNSNADLG
-1265 RQTFWKEQ
+1265 RQAFWEAQ
-1273 EGNVMKRGEAYYR
+1273 AGNVVRRGEQYFRVA
-1286 IGETDSESGVV
+1286 ETDKESGVV
-1297 RMAGLDG
+1297 RIDGLDG
-1304 ASDRWIRPAEL
+1304 AADRWLRPAEL
-1315 RKEEVAVFKEIVR
+1315 RKDDVAVFEEITR
-1328 EINTGEKIRL
+1328 DISPGEKIRL
-1338 TATDRERNLRAS
+1338 TATDRDRNVRAS
-1350 DMGVITGISNEGK
+1350 DMAVVTDISREGK

-1373 SFEPSTRFADRH
+1373 SFEPAARYADRH
-1385 LDYGYAV
+1385 MDYGYAV

-1406 GLFGEQ
+1406 GLFGEE
-1412 GARKMMAAMDS
+1412 GARGRMAALDS

-1433 HVQTY
+1433 HLQTY
-1438 FDNLEGWADRVESKS
+1438 FDNLSGWATKVESKS
-1453 GRRQTVHDVMMRGE
+1453 GRRQTVHDVLMRAE
-1467 DIRAGQEIQAWD
+1467 DVRADREMQVWD

-1493 DQELTADAR
+1493 DRDLTADAR
-1502 FMAGKTPEMLW
+1502 FMSGQAPEMLW
-1513 PVLNEHGR
+1513 PVINEHGR
-1521 QRGNWHVPVSPSS
+1521 QRGNLHVPVSPSS
-1534 GEVNFSAAHYEGA
+1534 GEVDFSAAHYEGA
-1547 ADGNRI
+1547 ADGHRI

-1560 HGKVLEAADIAEA
+1560 HGKVLEATDLAAA
-1573 LQLMKENPESPVVL
+1573 MQLMKDNRESPVVL
-1587 TADHSER
+1587 AADYSER
-1594 TETNGKPTAAQT
+1594 PDSSRAASAAT
-1606 GGEELDRR
+1606 SEASGGEELDRR
-1614 EEEAL
+1614 EAEAL
-1619 AKAIRA
+1619 EKAVKVA
-1625 AQGQEEKESEQ
+1625 LGQEEKEPE
-1636 PVQDY
+1636 PAVQDEARGAPEDKDS
-1641 ERTAPDDEREREREA
+1641 ERDA
-1656 ALAAALDELNEMEVD
+1656 ALAAALAELQEEEAF

-1678 SPEPEERTTMIND
+1678 SPERDDRAMMND
-1691 EINMVRH
+1691 EVNVMRH

-1705 EFGHKPQ
+1705 EFGQKSQ

>member
-6 SVKSAGKAGAYY
+6 AVKSAGKAGAYY

-46 PVNREVFVSILEG
+46 PVNRDTFVAVLEG

-151 NLEPQ
+151 NLDPA

-163 ANATLSKNGWKTI
+163 ANATLSQNGWKTL

-200 YRGHYRSI
+200 YRGHFRSI

-233 PFSSRRQEIL
+233 PFSSRRQDIL
-243 ELVGENA
+243 DLVGDNA

-256 IAALDSRQAKHF
+256 MAALDSRQAKHF

-275 THWQSVLKETGFD
+275 EHWQAVLKDTGFD
-288 AGTFH
+288 VQTFR
-293 KEVAERRNQLEA
+293 EELAERLQQREIDSA
-305 QNSGAE
+305 GEE
-311 KASATSP
+311 KKVATPSL
-318 VLEGAVQEAIERLS
+318 LEGAVREAIARLS
-332 SKSVRITYDDVMT
+332 SKSVRVTYDDVMT

-351 PVAPGVYGQARSA
+351 PVSEGVYGQARSA

-393 SRLAQLAGGLSE
+393 ARLAQLAAGLAE

-412 PAGDRGVMAQVA
+412 PANERGVLAQVA

-448 IMAMARESKRPLV
+448 IMAMASESGRPLV
-461 VITADGAARKRQLST
+461 VVAADGAARKRQLAT
-476 FENQSGVTLITAEE
+476 FGDRTGVTLMTAEE
-490 MKTAELP
+490 MTAAELP

-517 VLKMAAQHDAATL
+517 VLKTAAQHDGAAL

-544 EVLSSAG
+544 EVLSAAG

-556 ATPKTENVSVTMV
+556 ATPKTENVRVTMV
-569 QKDTIEDRLSVA
+569 QKDTVEDRLSVA
-581 ARYYAQEKAQGR
+581 ARYYAQEKVQGR
-593 AVSLQAG
+593 PVSLQAG
-600 NARTRDQLTHRT
+600 NARTRDQLTTRT

-633 PVWLDAT
+633 PVWLDAS
-640 NRNDRSVYRTG
+640 NRNDRSVYRAG
-651 MVLEQHE
+651 MVLEHHE
-658 GQGQRSVFTITG
+658 GQGEKSVFTIAG
-670 VSERHNLLTVSDE
+670 VSERHNLLTLKDE
-683 KGQTQGINISSIDS
+683 KGQTQGVSISSIDS

-719 ELGSRASSG
+719 DLGSRAGSG

-741 LFKDVITME
+741 LFKDTITME
-750 NAKGERVKLD
+750 NAKGDRVRLD

-779 RTEGSVLA
+779 RTEGRVVA

-793 VNDTTVNMLRRSG
+793 VNDATVNMLRRSG
-806 SRVIAFTSLDEAT
+806 SDVIAFTPLDEAT
-819 ISRRLEENRPV
+819 IGRRLEENRPV

-838 SLSGENDIA
+838 SLAGESELT
-847 DALREMESRKMSQPE
+847 DALRELESRKMSQPE
-862 RAIRLAI
+862 RAMRLAI
-869 EKATGTDVTFTGIR
+869 EKATGTEVTFTGVR

-890 SDSSITPARAHE
+890 ADRSITPARAQE
-902 ELSRLIQRGE
+902 ELSRLVQRGE
-912 IFELSAEQG
+912 IFSLSAEQG
-921 AAGRYISR
+921 AAGKYISR

-936 SILRHVAEGKNSVRP
+936 SILRHVAEGKNSVKP
-951 LLSGGLSEEN
+951 LLGGGLSEEK
-961 ASGLTE
+961 AAGLTD
-967 GQRSAGNLILTTRD
+967 GQREAGNLILTTRD

-1003 ALSAIEGSTEIRG
+1003 ALAAADNAPDIRG

-1027 SEAGIPA
+1027 SDAGIPA
-1034 QTVASFLSES
+1034 QTIASFLSES
-1044 SQWQASGQAR
+1044 SQWQAAGQAR

-1073 LASLMNVIA
+1073 MASLMNVIA
-1082 DGGGR
+1082 EGGGR

-1121 EIVRQIPALKP
+1121 EIVRQIPALRP

-1138 AGNVREAVRITTETS
+1138 AGNVREAVRITADTS
-1153 PEAVPRQPG
+1153 PQSVPRQPD
-1162 AFVPE
+1162 AYVPE
-1167 SSAVDGSKVEKAE
+1167 SSAMDGSKLAQAAGPAGEEAEK
-1180 NDKAVQPESDEQ
+1180 
-1192 VKPGPDLTGMIADD
+1192 PDLTGMIADD
-1206 YSGRTPEARDNTLI
+1206 YAGRTPEARDNTLI

-1230 INDAVHARL
+1230 INSAVHNRL
-1239 REQRALGDGVT
+1239 QEQGALGDSVT
-1250 LPLLARVNNSNADLG
+1250 VPLLVRINNSNADLG
-1265 RQTFWKEQ
+1265 RQKFWEAQ
-1273 EGNVMKRGEAYYR
+1273 EGKVVRRGEQYFR
-1286 IGETDSESGVV
+1286 VGETDTESGVV
-1297 RMAGLDG
+1297 RIAGLDG
-1304 ASDRWIRPAEL
+1304 APDRWIRPAEM
-1315 RKEEVAVFKEIVR
+1315 RKEDVAVFKEVER
-1328 EINTGEKIRL
+1328 EISAGEKIRL
-1338 TATDRERNLRAS
+1338 TATDRDRKVRAS
-1350 DMGVITGISNEGK
+1350 DMAVVSGITEEGK
-1363 ITLDTGDRQL
+1363 ILVDTGDRQL
-1373 SFEPSTRFADRH
+1373 SFDPAARYADRH
-1385 LDYGYAV
+1385 MDYGYAV

-1406 GLFGEQ
+1406 GLFGEE
-1412 GARKMMAAMDS
+1412 GARGRMAAMDS
-1423 TYVQLSRAKE
+1423 TYVELSRSKE

-1438 FDNLEGWADRVESKS
+1438 FDNLSGWAAKVESKS
-1453 GRRQTVHDVMMRGE
+1453 GRRQTVHDVLMRAE
-1467 DIRAGQEIQAWD
+1467 DVRADREIQAWD

-1493 DQELTADAR
+1493 DQDLTADAR

-1513 PVLNEHGR
+1513 PVINEHGR

-1534 GEVNFSAAHYEGA
+1534 GEVDFSAAHYEGA
-1547 ADGNRI
+1547 ADGSRI

-1560 HGKVLEAADIAEA
+1560 HGKVLEAADVAEA
-1573 LQLMKENPESPVVL
+1573 LQLMKDNPESPVVL
-1587 TADHSER
+1587 SADHSER
-1594 TETNGKPTAAQT
+1594 PDARGASAAAT
-1606 GGEELDRR
+1606 SGGEELDRR
-1614 EEEAL
+1614 EAEAL
-1619 AKAIRA
+1619 EKAVKA
-1625 AQGQEEKESEQ
+1625 AQGQEEKEPE
-1636 PVQDY
+1636 PV
-1641 ERTAPDDEREREREA
+1641 APEEARSAPDERESEREA
-1656 ALAAALDELNEMEVD
+1656 ALAAALEELQEEAF

-1678 SPEPEERTTMIND
+1678 TPERDDRAMMND
-1691 EINMVRH
+1691 EVNVMRH
-1698 ERSEPEP
+1698 ERSEPQP
-1705 EFGHKPQ
+1705 DFGHKPQ
-1712 KTME
+1712 KTLE

>member
-6 SVKSAGKAGAYY
+6 TIKSAGKAGAYY

-46 PVNREVFVSILEG
+46 PVNRDTFVAVLEG

-92 VLALVTGDTFL
+92 VLALVTDDSFL

-163 ANATLSKNGWKTI
+163 VNATLSQNGWKTL
-176 STDINGKQGFTD
+176 STDISGKQGFTD

-200 YRGHYRSI
+200 YRGHFRSI

-213 YQTEDTGPR
+213 FQTEDTGPR

-233 PFSSRRQEIL
+233 PFSSRRQDIID
-243 ELVGENA
+243 LVGEDA

-256 IAALDSRQAKHF
+256 MAALNSRQAKHF
-268 EDPETLR
+268 EDPEMLR
-275 THWQSVLKETGFD
+275 EHWQSVLKDTGFD
-288 AGTFH
+288 VVTFRE
-293 KEVAERRNQLEA
+293 KLAERRQQREA
-305 QNSGAE
+305 ESVGQE
-311 KASATSP
+311 KKAATLP
-318 VLEGAVQEAIERLS
+318 VLEGAVREAIERLS
-332 SKSVRITYDDVMT
+332 SKSVRVTYDDVMT

-364 IDSAIGRGQL
+364 IDNAIGRGQL

-393 SRLAQLAGGLSE
+393 ARLAQLAAGLAE
-405 KRGGLTA
+405 K
-412 PAGDRGVMAQVA
+412 PAGLKVQAGERGVLAQLA

-435 RGGTQFISDLNRS
+435 RGGTQFISELNRS
-448 IMAMARESKRPLV
+448 IMAMASKSKRPLIV
-461 VITADGAARKRQLST
+461 VAADGAARKRQVAT
-476 FENQSGVTLITAEE
+476 FGDKPNVRLMTADE
-490 MKTAELP
+490 MKTAELST
-497 ARPLVLVAES
+497 RPLVLVAEA
-507 ERFNTSGLHD
+507 ERFNTSGLHE
-517 VLKMAAQHDAATL
+517 VLKTVAQHDGTTL
-530 VTDTHA
+530 VADTHA

-544 EVLSSAG
+544 EVLSAAG

-556 ATPKTENVSVTMV
+556 ASPKTENVRVTMV
-569 QKDTIEDRLSVA
+569 QKDTVEDRLSVA
-581 ARYYAQEKAQGR
+581 ARYYAQERAQGR

-600 NARTRDQLTHRT
+600 NARTRDQLTART
-612 REILADEGQ
+612 REVLTDDGL
-621 LGRVLGEATVRV
+621 LGRVLGEVTVRV

-640 NRNDRSVYRTG
+640 RRNDRSVYRAG
-651 MVLEQHE
+651 MVLELHE
-658 GQGQRSVFTITG
+658 GHGQKMVFTITG
-670 VSERHNLLTVSDE
+670 VSERHNLLTLKDE
-683 KGQTQGINISSIDS
+683 KGQTQGVSISSIDS
-697 HYRLYRE
+697 HYRLFRE

-719 ELGSRASSG
+719 DLGSRAGSG

-741 LFKDVITME
+741 LFKDVITMK
-750 NAKGERVKLD
+750 NAKGEQVKLD
-760 RNAPLYADYAYA
+760 RHAPLYVDHAYA

-779 RTEGSVLA
+779 RTGGSVVA

-793 VNDTTVNMLRRSG
+793 VNDATVNMLRRSG
-806 SRVIAFTSLDEAT
+806 SDVIAFTPLDEVT
-819 ISRRLEENRPV
+819 IGRRLEENRPV

-838 SLSGENDIA
+838 SLAEQNDLT
-847 DALREMESRKMSQPE
+847 DALRELASRKMSYPE
-862 RAIRLAI
+862 RAMRLAI
-869 EKATGTDVTFTGIR
+869 EKATGTDVTFTGVR

-890 SDSSITPARAHE
+890 ADRSITPARAGQ
-902 ELSRLIQRGE
+902 ELSRLVQRGE
-912 IFELSAEQG
+912 VVELSAEQG

-936 SILRHVAEGKNSVRP
+936 SILRHVVEGKNSVKP
-951 LLSGGLSEEN
+951 LMAGGLTEEN
-961 ASGLTE
+961 AAGLTE
-967 GQRSAGNLILTTRD
+967 GQRGAGSLILTTRD
-981 RFTAI
+981 RFIAI

-997 FRTVAA
+997 FSTVAT
-1003 ALSAIEGSTEIRG
+1003 ALSAVEGGPDIRG

-1027 SEAGIPA
+1027 SGAGIPA
-1034 QTVASFLSES
+1034 QTIASFLSES
-1044 SQWQASGQAR
+1044 SQWQAAGQAR
-1054 DFRNTVFV
+1054 DFRNTIFV

-1073 LASLMNVIA
+1073 MATLMNVIA
-1082 DGGGR
+1082 EGEGR
-1087 AVLSGDQDQLKS
+1087 AVLSGDRDQLKS

-1138 AGNVREAVRITTETS
+1138 AGNVREAVRITTDTS
-1153 PEAVPRQPG
+1153 PQSVPRQNG
-1162 AFVPE
+1162 AWMPE
-1167 SSAVDGSKVEKAE
+1167 SSAVDGSIIAQEATSPGSAAGEMEKP
-1180 NDKAVQPESDEQ
+1180 N
-1192 VKPGPDLTGMIADD
+1192 LIGMIADD
-1206 YSGRTPEARDNTLI
+1206 YAGRTPEARDNTLI
-1220 VAELNADREA
+1220 VTELNVDREA
-1230 INDAVHARL
+1230 INGAVHARL
-1239 REQRALGDGVT
+1239 ETQGALGDGVT
-1250 LPLLARVNNSNADLG
+1250 VPLLVRVNNSNADLG
-1265 RQTFWKEQ
+1265 RQAFWEAQ
-1273 EGNVMKRGEAYYR
+1273 AGNVVRRGEQYFR
-1286 IGETDSESGVV
+1286 VGETDKESGVV
-1297 RMAGLDG
+1297 RIDGLDG
-1304 ASDRWIRPAEL
+1304 AADRWLRPAEL
-1315 RKEEVAVFKEIVR
+1315 RKDDVAVFEEVSRDISA
-1328 EINTGEKIRL
+1328 GEKIRL
-1338 TATDRERNLRAS
+1338 TETDRDRNVRAS
-1350 DMGVITGISNEGK
+1350 DMAVVTGITEEGK

-1373 SFEPSTRFADRH
+1373 SFDPAARYADRH
-1385 LDYGYAV
+1385 MDYGYAV

-1406 GLFGEQ
+1406 GLFGEE
-1412 GARKMMAAMDS
+1412 GARGRMAALDS

-1438 FDNLEGWADRVESKS
+1438 FDNLSGWATKVESNS
-1453 GRRQTVHDVMMRGE
+1453 GRRQTVHDVLMRAE
-1467 DIRAGQEIQAWD
+1467 DVRADREIQAWY

-1493 DQELTADAR
+1493 DRDLTADAR
-1502 FMAGKTPEMLW
+1502 FMAGQTPEMLW
-1513 PVLNEHGR
+1513 PVINEHGR
-1521 QRGNWHVPVSPSS
+1521 QRGNLHVPVTPSS
-1534 GEVNFSAAHYEGA
+1534 GEMNFSAAHYEGA
-1547 ADGNRI
+1547 ADGQRI

-1560 HGKVLEAADIAEA
+1560 HGKVLEAADLVEA
-1573 LQLMKENPESPVVL
+1573 LQLMKDSPESPVVL
-1587 TADHSER
+1587 AADYSER
-1594 TETNGKPTAAQT
+1594 PDSNRAASAT
-1606 GGEELDRR
+1606 TSAASGGEELDRR
-1614 EEEAL
+1614 EAEAL
-1619 AKAIRA
+1619 EKAVKA
-1625 AQGQEEKESEQ
+1625 ALVQEEKEPE
-1636 PVQDY
+1636 PTVQD
-1641 ERTAPDDEREREREA
+1641 EARGAPEDKDSEREA
-1656 ALAAALDELNEMEVD
+1656 ALAAALAELQEEEEF

-1678 SPEPEERTTMIND
+1678 SPERDDRAMMND
-1691 EINMVRH
+1691 EVNVMRH

-1705 EFGHKPQ
+1705 EFGQKSQ

>member
-6 SVKSAGKAGAYY
+6 SVKNAGKAGAYY
-18 TNEDNYYFLGEQ
+18 TSEDNYYFLGEQ

-46 PVNREVFVSILEG
+46 PVNRDTFVAVLEG

-151 NLEPQ
+151 NLDPA
-156 MHTHAVV
+156 MHTHAVI
-163 ANATLSKNGWKTI
+163 ANATLSENGWKTL

-200 YRGHYRSI
+200 YRGHFRSI

-233 PFSSRRQEIL
+233 PFSSRRQEIVD
-243 ELVGENA
+243 LVGENA

-256 IAALDSRQAKHF
+256 MAALDSRQAKHF

-275 THWQSVLKETGFD
+275 EHWQSVLKGTGFD
-288 AGTFH
+288 AETFRQ
-293 KEVAERRNQLEA
+293 EVAARRQTLEA
-305 QNSGAE
+305 KSANE
-311 KASATSP
+311 KKKVATPS
-318 VLEGAVQEAIERLS
+318 LLDGAVREAIDRLS
-332 SKSVRITYDDVMT
+332 SKSVRVTYDDVMT

-351 PVAPGVYGQARSA
+351 PVEPGVYGQARSA
-364 IDSAIGRGQL
+364 IDNAIGRGQL

-387 AHVRDE
+387 AHIRDE
-393 SRLAQLAGGLSE
+393 ARLAQLAAGLAE
-405 KRGGLTA
+405 KRGGLLA
-412 PAGDRGVMAQVA
+412 PAGEKGVLAQVA

-448 IMAMARESKRPLV
+448 IMAMAGENKRPLIV
-461 VITADGAARKRQLST
+461 VAADGAARKRQQAT
-476 FENQSGVTLITAEE
+476 FGDKPGVMLMTAEE

-497 ARPLVLVAES
+497 ARPLVLVAEA

-517 VLKMAAQHDAATL
+517 VLKAAAQQEGTTL

-556 ATPKTENVSVTMV
+556 ATPKTENVRVTMV
-569 QKDTIEDRLSVA
+569 QKDTVEDRLSVA
-581 ARYYAQEKAQGR
+581 ARYYAQEKALGR
-593 AVSLQAG
+593 PVSLQAG
-600 NARTRDQLTHRT
+600 NARTRDQLTART
-612 REILADEGQ
+612 REILTDEGQ

-640 NRNDRSVYRTG
+640 NRNDRSVYRAG

-658 GQGQRSVFTITG
+658 GQGQKSVFTITG

-683 KGQTQGINISSIDS
+683 KGQKQGISISSIDS
-697 HYRLYRE
+697 HYRLFRE

-719 ELGSRASSG
+719 ELGSRAGSG

-741 LFKDVITME
+741 LFKDVILME

-760 RNAPLYADYAYA
+760 RNAPLYADYAYT

-779 RTEGSVLA
+779 RTEGSVVA

-793 VNDTTVNMLRRSG
+793 VNDATVNMLRRSG
-806 SRVIAFTSLDEAT
+806 SNVIAFTPLDEAA

-838 SLSGENDIA
+838 SLSGESDLS
-847 DALREMESRKMSQPE
+847 DALRELESRRMSQPE
-862 RAIRLAI
+862 RVMRLAI
-869 EKATGTDVTFTGIR
+869 EKAAGTDVTFTGVR
-883 ALAGVIN
+883 VLANVI
-890 SDSSITPARAHE
+890 STDRSITPDRAQE
-902 ELSRLIQRGE
+902 ELSRLVQRGE

-936 SILRHVAEGKNSVRP
+936 AILRHVAEGKNSVKP
-951 LLSGGLSEEN
+951 LLAGGLSEEK
-961 ASGLTE
+961 AAGLTE
-967 GQRSAGNLILTTRD
+967 GQRGAGNLILTTRD

-997 FRTVAA
+997 YRTVAA
-1003 ALSAIEGSTEIRG
+1003 ALAAVEDGPEIRG

-1027 SEAGIPA
+1027 SDAGIPS
-1034 QTVASFLSES
+1034 QTIASFLSES
-1044 SQWQASGQAR
+1044 SQWQAAGQAR
-1054 DFRNTVFV
+1054 DFRNTLFV

-1073 LASLMNVIA
+1073 MASLMNVIA
-1082 DGGGR
+1082 EGGGR

-1138 AGNVREAVRITTETS
+1138 AGNVREAVRITAETS
-1153 PEAVPRQPG
+1153 PQSVPRQPG
-1162 AFVPE
+1162 AYVPE
-1167 SSAVDGSKVEKAE
+1167 SSTMDGSKMEKE
-1180 NDKAVQPESDEQ
+1180 ET
-1192 VKPGPDLTGMIADD
+1192 GPDEKTAPDLIGLIADD
-1206 YSGRTPEARDNTLI
+1206 YSGRTAEARDNTLI
-1220 VAELNADREA
+1220 VTELNADRQA
-1230 INDAVHARL
+1230 INEAVHARL
-1239 REQRALGDGVT
+1239 REQGTLGDGVT
-1250 LPLLARVNNSNADLG
+1250 LPLLMRVNNSNADLG
-1265 RQTFWKEQ
+1265 RQVFWEEQ
-1273 EGNVMKRGEAYYR
+1273 EGKVVKRGEQYYR
-1286 IGETDSESGVV
+1286 IGKTDAESGVV

-1304 ASDRWIRPAEL
+1304 AADRWVRPAEL
-1315 RKEEVAVFKEIVR
+1315 RKEEVAVFEEVTR
-1328 EINTGEKIRL
+1328 EISPGEKIRL
-1338 TATDRERNLRAS
+1338 TATDRDRNLRAS
-1350 DMGVITGISNEGK
+1350 DMGVVSGIAADGK

-1373 SFEPSTRFADRH
+1373 SFDPAARYADRH

-1406 GLFGEQ
+1406 GLFGEE
-1412 GARKMMAAMDS
+1412 GARKMMAALDS

-1438 FDNLEGWADRVESKS
+1438 FDNLSGWAARVESKS
-1453 GRRQTVHDVMMRGE
+1453 GRRQTVHDVLMRAE
-1467 DIRAGQEIQAWD
+1467 DVRAGREVQAWE

-1493 DQELTADAR
+1493 DEDLTADAR

-1513 PVLNEHGR
+1513 PVINEHGR

-1534 GEVNFSAAHYEGA
+1534 GDVDFSAAHYEGA
-1547 ADGNRI
+1547 ADGSRI

-1573 LQLMKENPESPVVL
+1573 LQLMKDNPDSPVVL
-1587 TADHSER
+1587 AAEHSER
-1594 TETNGKPTAAQT
+1594 HDDRNTPATAEA

-1614 EEEAL
+1614 EAEAL
-1619 AKAIRA
+1619 EKAVKA
-1625 AQGQEEKESEQ
+1625 AQEQKEKEPE
-1636 PVQDY
+1636 PVMPD
-1641 ERTAPDDEREREREA
+1641 EARSAPDDRDSEREA
-1656 ALAAALDELNEMEVD
+1656 ALAAALEELREEEAF
-1671 DYRDYDL
+1671 DYRDHDL
-1678 SPEPEERTTMIND
+1678 SPEREDRATMMND
-1691 EINMVRH
+1691 EVNVMRH

-1712 KTME
+1712 KTLE

>member
-6 SVKSAGKAGAYY
+6 SVKNAGKAGAYY

-46 PVNREVFVSILEG
+46 PVNRDTFVAVLEG

-163 ANATLSKNGWKTI
+163 ANATLSENGWKTL

-233 PFSSRRQEIL
+233 PFSSRRQDIL
-243 ELVGENA
+243 DRVGENA

-256 IAALDSRQAKHF
+256 MAALDSRQAKHF

-275 THWQSVLKETGFD
+275 EHWQSVLKDTGFD
-288 AGTFH
+288 AQTFR
-293 KEVAERRNQLEA
+293 EELAERRQQREA
-305 QNSGAE
+305 ESAGQE
-311 KASATSP
+311 KKVATPP
-318 VLEGAVQEAIERLS
+318 VLEGAVREAIERLS
-332 SKSVRITYDDVMT
+332 SKSVRVTYDDVMT
-345 SVLNHV
+345 SVLNHI

-364 IDSAIGRGQL
+364 VDNAIGCGQL

-393 SRLAQLAGGLSE
+393 AQLAQLAAGLAE
-405 KRGGLTA
+405 KRGGLVV
-412 PAGDRGVMAQVA
+412 PAGEKGVLAQVA

-435 RGGTQFISDLNRS
+435 RGGTQFVSDLNSS
-448 IMAMARESKRPLV
+448 IMAMAKESGRPLV
-461 VITADGAARKRQLST
+461 VVAADGAARKRQLAT
-476 FENQSGVTLITAEE
+476 FGDRPGVTLMTAEE
-490 MKTAELP
+490 MTAAELP
-497 ARPLVLVAES
+497 TRPLVLVAES

-517 VLKMAAQHDAATL
+517 VLKTATQHDGTTL

-556 ATPKTENVSVTMV
+556 ATPKTENVRVTMV
-569 QKDTIEDRLSVA
+569 QKDTVEDRLSVA
-581 ARYYAQEKAQGR
+581 ARYFAHEKAQGR
-593 AVSLQAG
+593 VVSLQAG
-600 NARTRDQLTHRT
+600 NARTRDQLTSRA
-612 REILADEGQ
+612 REVLTEEGQ
-621 LGRVLGEATVRV
+621 LGRVLGDATVRV
-633 PVWLDAT
+633 PVWLDAS
-640 NRNDRSVYRTG
+640 NRNDRSVYRAG

-658 GQGQRSVFTITG
+658 GQGQKSVFTITG
-670 VSERHNLLTVSDE
+670 VSERHNLLTLKDE
-683 KGQTQGINISSIDS
+683 KGQTQGVSISSIDS

-719 ELGSRASSG
+719 DIGSRASSG
-728 ERLTVTG
+728 ERLIVTG

-741 LFKDVITME
+741 LFKDTITME
-750 NAKGERVKLD
+750 NSKGDRVRLD

-779 RTEGSVLA
+779 RTEGSVVA

-793 VNDTTVNMLRRSG
+793 VNDATVNMLRRSG
-806 SRVIAFTSLDEAT
+806 SDVIAFTPLDEAT
-819 ISRRLEENRPV
+819 IGRRLEENRPV

-838 SLSGENDIA
+838 SLSGESDLT
-847 DALREMESRKMSQPE
+847 DALRELESRKMSQPE
-862 RAIRLAI
+862 RAMRLAI
-869 EKATGTDVTFTGIR
+869 EKATGTDVTFTGVR

-890 SDSSITPARAHE
+890 ADRSITPARAEE
-902 ELSRLIQRGE
+902 ELSRLVQRGE
-912 IFELSAEQG
+912 ILELSAEQG
-921 AAGRYISR
+921 AAGKYISR

-936 SILRHVAEGKNSVRP
+936 SILRHVAEGKNSVKP
-951 LLSGGLSEEN
+951 LLAGGLSEEK
-961 ASGLTE
+961 AAGLTE
-967 GQRSAGNLILTTRD
+967 GQREAGNLILTTRD
-981 RFTAI
+981 HFTAI

-1003 ALSAIEGSTEIRG
+1003 ALAAAEDAPDIRG

-1027 SEAGIPA
+1027 SGAGIPA
-1034 QTVASFLSES
+1034 QTIASFLSES
-1044 SQWQASGQAR
+1044 SQWQSAGQAR

-1073 LASLMNVIA
+1073 MASLMNVIA
-1082 DGGGR
+1082 EGGGR

-1138 AGNVREAVRITTETS
+1138 AGNVREAVRISAETS
-1153 PEAVPRQPG
+1153 PQSVPRQPG
-1162 AFVPE
+1162 AYVPE
-1167 SSAVDGSKVEKAE
+1167 SSAMDGKSLAPAGPAGAGGEAEK
-1180 NDKAVQPESDEQ
+1180 
-1192 VKPGPDLTGMIADD
+1192 PDLTGMIADD
-1206 YSGRTPEARDNTLI
+1206 YAGRTPEARDNTLI

-1239 REQRALGDGVT
+1239 QDQGVLGDGVT
-1250 LPLLARVNNSNADLG
+1250 VPLLVRVNNSNADLG
-1265 RQTFWKEQ
+1265 RQTFWEEQ
-1273 EGNVMKRGEAYYR
+1273 AGNVVRRGEQYYR
-1286 IGETDSESGVV
+1286 VGETDAESGVV

-1304 ASDRWIRPAEL
+1304 TADRWIRPAEL
-1315 RKEEVAVFKEIVR
+1315 RKEEVAVFKEVQR
-1328 EINTGEKIRL
+1328 EISPGEKIRL
-1338 TATDRERNLRAS
+1338 TATDRDRNLRAS
-1350 DMGVITGISNEGK
+1350 DMGVVTGVTEDGK

-1373 SFEPSTRFADRH
+1373 SFDPAGQYADRH
-1385 LDYGYAV
+1385 MDYGYAV

-1406 GLFGEQ
+1406 GLFGEE
-1412 GARKMMAAMDS
+1412 GARKMMAALDS

-1438 FDNLEGWADRVESKS
+1438 FDNMSGWASRVESKS
-1453 GRRQTVHDVMMRGE
+1453 GRRQTVHDVLMRAE
-1467 DIRAGQEIQAWD
+1467 DVRAGREIQAWD

-1493 DQELTADAR
+1493 DQDLTADAR

-1513 PVLNEHGR
+1513 PVINEHGR

-1547 ADGNRI
+1547 ADGSRI
-1553 VLQRGEK
+1553 VLQCGEK
-1560 HGKVLEAADIAEA
+1560 HGKVLEAADVAEA
-1573 LQLMKENPESPVVL
+1573 LQLMKDNPDSPVVL
-1587 TADHSER
+1587 SADHSER
-1594 TETNGKPTAAQT
+1594 SGDKGAPAEAATAT
-1606 GGEELDRR
+1606 SGGEELDRR
-1614 EEEAL
+1614 EAEAL
-1619 AKAIRA
+1619 EKAVRA
-1625 AQGQEEKESEQ
+1625 AHGEEEKEQE
-1636 PVQDY
+1636 PVVQDDA
-1641 ERTAPDDEREREREA
+1641 RSAPDDRESEREA
-1656 ALAAALDELNEMEVD
+1656 ALAAALEELQEEEAF

-1678 SPEPEERTTMIND
+1678 SPEREERSAMMND
-1691 EINMVRH
+1691 EVNVMRH

-1712 KTME
+1712 KTLE

>member
-6 SVKSAGKAGAYY
+6 AVKNAGKAGAYY

-46 PVNREVFVSILEG
+46 LVNRDTFMAVLEG

-151 NLEPQ
+151 NLDPA
-156 MHTHAVV
+156 MHTHAVI
-163 ANATLSKNGWKTI
+163 ANATLSENGWKTL
-176 STDINGKQGFTD
+176 STDINGRQGFTD

-208 IEPAG
+208 IEATG

-233 PFSSRRQEIL
+233 PFSSRRQDIID
-243 ELVGENA
+243 LVGENA

-256 IAALDSRQAKHF
+256 IAALDTRQAKHF

-275 THWQSVLKETGFD
+275 EHWQSVLKETGFD
-288 AGTFH
+288 AEKFRQ
-293 KEVAERRNQLEA
+293 EVAERRQTLEA
-305 QNSGAE
+305 KSANEE
-311 KASATSP
+311 KKVAMPS
-318 VLEGAVQEAIERLS
+318 LLDGAVREAIDRLS
-332 SKSVRITYDDVMT
+332 SKSVRVTYDDVMT

-351 PVAPGVYGQARSA
+351 PVEPGVYGQARSA
-364 IDSAIGRGQL
+364 IDNAIGRGQL

-393 SRLAQLAGGLSE
+393 ARLAQLAAGLAE
-405 KRGGLTA
+405 KRGGLLA
-412 PAGDRGVMAQVA
+412 PAGEKGVLAQVA

-448 IMAMARESKRPLV
+448 IMAMAGENKRPLIV
-461 VITADGAARKRQLST
+461 VAADGAARKRQQAT
-476 FENQSGVTLITAEE
+476 FGDKPGVSLMTAEE

-497 ARPLVLVAES
+497 ARPLVLVAEA

-517 VLKMAAQHDAATL
+517 VLKTAAQQKGTTL

-556 ATPKTENVSVTMV
+556 ASPKTENVRVTMV

-593 AVSLQAG
+593 PVSLQAG
-600 NARTRDQLTHRT
+600 NARTRDQLTART
-612 REILADEGQ
+612 REILTDEGQ

-640 NRNDRSVYRTG
+640 NRNDRSVYRAG
-651 MVLEQHE
+651 MVLEQQE
-658 GQGQRSVFTITG
+658 EPGQKSVFTITG

-683 KGQTQGINISSIDS
+683 KGQKHGISISSIDS
-697 HYRLYRE
+697 HYRLFRE

-719 ELGSRASSG
+719 ELGSRAGSG

-741 LFKDVITME
+741 LFKDVILME
-750 NAKGERVKLD
+750 NAKGERIKLD

-793 VNDTTVNMLRRSG
+793 VNDATVNMLRRSG
-806 SRVIAFTSLDEAT
+806 SNVIAFTPLDEAT

-830 VSVTQGIK
+830 VSVTQSIR
-838 SLSGENDIA
+838 SLSGESDLT
-847 DALREMESRKMSQPE
+847 DALRALESRKMSQPE
-862 RAIRLAI
+862 RAMRLAI
-869 EKATGTDVTFTGIR
+869 EKATGTDVTFTGVR
-883 ALAGVIN
+883 ALANAI
-890 SDSSITPARAHE
+890 SADRSITPERAEE
-902 ELSRLIQRGE
+902 ELSRLVKRGE

-929 ENFENEV
+929 ENFNNEV
-936 SILRHVAEGKNSVRP
+936 TILRHIAEGKNSVKP
-951 LLSGGLSEEN
+951 LLAGGLSEEK
-961 ASGLTE
+961 AAGLTE
-967 GQRSAGNLILTTRD
+967 GQRGAGNLILTTRD

-986 QGYAGVGKTTQ
+986 QGSAGVGKTTQ
-997 FRTVAA
+997 YRTVAA
-1003 ALSAIEGSTEIRG
+1003 ALAAVEDGPEIRG

-1027 SEAGIPA
+1027 SGAGIPS
-1034 QTVASFLSES
+1034 QTIASFLSES
-1044 SQWQASGQAR
+1044 SQWQAAGQAR
-1054 DFRNTVFV
+1054 DFRNTLFV

-1073 LASLMNVIA
+1073 MASLMNVIA
-1082 DGGGR
+1082 EGGGR

-1138 AGNVREAVRITTETS
+1138 AGNVREAVRITAETS
-1153 PEAVPRQPG
+1153 PQSVPRQSG
-1162 AFVPE
+1162 AYVPE
-1167 SSAVDGSKVEKAE
+1167 SSTMDGSKMEKE
-1180 NDKAVQPESDEQ
+1180 ETGTDE
-1192 VKPGPDLTGMIADD
+1192 KTGPDLIGLIADD
-1206 YSGRTPEARDNTLI
+1206 YSGRTAEARDNTLI
-1220 VAELNADREA
+1220 VTELNADRQA
-1230 INDAVHARL
+1230 INEAVHARL
-1239 REQRALGDGVT
+1239 REQGTLGDGVT
-1250 LPLLARVNNSNADLG
+1250 LPLLMRINNSNADLG
-1265 RQTFWKEQ
+1265 RQAFWEEQ
-1273 EGNVMKRGEAYYR
+1273 KGKVVKRGEQYYR
-1286 IGETDSESGVV
+1286 IGKTDAESGVV
-1297 RMAGLDG
+1297 RMTGLDG
-1304 ASDRWIRPAEL
+1304 AADRWVRPAEL
-1315 RKEEVAVFKEIVR
+1315 RKEEVAVFEEVTR
-1328 EINTGEKIRL
+1328 EISPGEKIRL
-1338 TATDRERNLRAS
+1338 TATDRDRNLRAS
-1350 DMGVITGISNEGK
+1350 DMAVVSGIAADGK
-1363 ITLDTGDRQL
+1363 ITLDTSDRQL
-1373 SFEPSTRFADRH
+1373 SFEPAARYADRH

-1406 GLFGEQ
+1406 GLFGEE
-1412 GARKMMAAMDS
+1412 GARKMMAALDS
-1423 TYVQLSRAKE
+1423 TYVQLSRVKE

-1438 FDNLEGWADRVESKS
+1438 FDNLSGWADRVESKS
-1453 GRRQTVHDVMMRGE
+1453 GRRQTVHDVLMRAE
-1467 DIRAGQEIQAWD
+1467 DVRAGREVQAWE

-1493 DQELTADAR
+1493 DQDLTADAR

-1513 PVLNEHGR
+1513 PVINEHGR

-1534 GEVNFSAAHYEGA
+1534 GEVDFSAAHYEGA
-1547 ADGNRI
+1547 ADGSRI

-1573 LQLMKENPESPVVL
+1573 LQLMKDNPDSPVVL
-1587 TADHSER
+1587 AAEHSER
-1594 TETNGKPTAAQT
+1594 HDDRNTPATAEA

-1614 EEEAL
+1614 EAEAL
-1619 AKAIRA
+1619 EKAVKA
-1625 AQGQEEKESEQ
+1625 AQEQEEKEPE
-1636 PVQDY
+1636 PVTPDDA
-1641 ERTAPDDEREREREA
+1641 RSAPDDRDSEREA
-1656 ALAAALDELNEMEVD
+1656 ALAAALEELREEEAF
-1671 DYRDYDL
+1671 DYRDHDL
-1678 SPEPEERTTMIND
+1678 SPEREDRATMMND
-1691 EINMVRH
+1691 EVNVMRH

-1712 KTME
+1712 KTLE

>member
-6 SVKSAGKAGAYY
+6 VVKSAGKAGAYY

-46 PVNREVFVSILEG
+46 PVNRDTFVAVLEG

-151 NLEPQ
+151 NLDPA

-163 ANATLSKNGWKTI
+163 ANATLSQNGWKTL
-176 STDINGKQGFTD
+176 STDINGRQGFTD

-222 GEWDITGVPVK
+222 GEWDIAGVPVK
-233 PFSSRRQEIL
+233 PFSSRRQDIL
-243 ELVGENA
+243 DLVGDNA

-256 IAALDSRQAKHF
+256 MAALDSRQAKHF

-275 THWQSVLKETGFD
+275 EHWQSVLKDTGFD
-288 AGTFH
+288 VQSFR
-293 KEVAERRNQLEA
+293 EELAERRQQREIDSA
-305 QNSGAE
+305 GEE
-311 KASATSP
+311 KKVATPS
-318 VLEGAVQEAIERLS
+318 VLDGAVREAIARLS
-332 SKSVRITYDDVMT
+332 SKSVRVTYDDVMT

-351 PVAPGVYGQARSA
+351 PIGEGVYGQARKA
-364 IDSAIGRGQL
+364 IDSAIGHGQL

-393 SRLAQLAGGLSE
+393 ARLAQLAGGLAE
-405 KRGGLTA
+405 KQAGLTA
-412 PAGDRGVMAQVA
+412 PAGERGVLAQVA

-435 RGGTQFISDLNRS
+435 RGGTQFISDLNNS
-448 IMAMARESKRPLV
+448 IMAMAGESRRPLV
-461 VITADGAARKRQLST
+461 VVAADGAARKRQLTT
-476 FENQSGVTLITAEE
+476 FGDKPGVQLMTAEE
-490 MKTAELP
+490 MKSAELP
-497 ARPLVLVAES
+497 ARPLVLVAEA
-507 ERFNTSGLHD
+507 ERFNTSALHD
-517 VLKMAAQHDAATL
+517 VLKTAAQHDGATL

-544 EVLSSAG
+544 EVLSAAG

-556 ATPKTENVSVTMV
+556 ASPKTENVRVTMV
-569 QKDTIEDRLSVA
+569 QKDTVEDRLSVA
-581 ARYYAQEKAQGR
+581 ARYYAQERAQGR
-593 AVSLQAG
+593 PVSLQAG
-600 NARTRDQLTHRT
+600 NARTRDQLTTRT

-633 PVWLDAT
+633 PVWLDAS

-651 MVLEQHE
+651 MVLEHHE
-658 GQGQRSVFTITG
+658 GQGQKTVFTIAG
-670 VSERHNLLTVSDE
+670 VSERHNLLTLKDE
-683 KGQTQGINISSIDS
+683 KGQTQGVSITSIDS
-697 HYRLYRE
+697 HYRLFRE

-719 ELGSRASSG
+719 DLGSRAGSG

-741 LFKDVITME
+741 LFKDTITME
-750 NAKGERVKLD
+750 NAKGDRVKLD

-779 RTEGSVLA
+779 RTQGSVVA

-793 VNDTTVNMLRRSG
+793 VNDATVNMLRRSG
-806 SRVIAFTSLDEAT
+806 SDVVAFTPLDEAT
-819 ISRRLEENRPV
+819 IGRRLEENRPV

-838 SLSGENDIA
+838 SLAGENELT
-847 DALREMESRKMSQPE
+847 DALRELESRKMSQPE
-862 RAIRLAI
+862 RAMRLAI
-869 EKATGTDVTFTGIR
+869 EKATGTEVTFTGVR

-890 SDSSITPARAHE
+890 TDRSITPERAQE
-902 ELSRLIQRGE
+902 ELSRLVQRGE
-912 IFELSAEQG
+912 IFSLSAEQG
-921 AAGRYISR
+921 AAGKYISR

-936 SILRHVAEGKNSVRP
+936 SILRHVAEGKNSVPP
-951 LLSGGLSEEN
+951 LLAGGLSGEK
-961 ASGLTE
+961 AAGLTE
-967 GQRSAGNLILTTRD
+967 GQREAGNLILTTRD

-1003 ALSAIEGSTEIRG
+1003 ALTAAEVAPDIRG

-1027 SEAGIPA
+1027 SVAGIPA
-1034 QTVASFLSES
+1034 QTIASFLSES
-1044 SQWQASGQAR
+1044 SQWQAAGQAR
-1054 DFRNTVFV
+1054 DFSNTVFV

-1073 LASLMNVIA
+1073 MASLMNVIA

-1121 EIVRQIPALKP
+1121 EIVRQIPALRP

-1138 AGNVREAVRITTETS
+1138 AGNVREAVRITTDTS
-1153 PEAVPRQPG
+1153 PQSVPRQPG
-1162 AFVPE
+1162 AYVPE
-1167 SSAVDGSKVEKAE
+1167 SSAVDGSKLAQAAGPAGGETEKA
-1180 NDKAVQPESDEQ
+1180 
-1192 VKPGPDLTGMIADD
+1192 DLTGMIADD
-1206 YSGRTPEARDNTLI
+1206 YAGRTPEARDNTLI

-1230 INDAVHARL
+1230 INSAVHNRL
-1239 REQRALGDGVT
+1239 QAQGALGDSVT
-1250 LPLLARVNNSNADLG
+1250 VPLLVRVNNSNADLG
-1265 RQTFWKEQ
+1265 RQKFWEGQ
-1273 EGNVMKRGEAYYR
+1273 EGNVVRRGEQYYR
-1286 IGETDSESGVV
+1286 VGETDTESGVV

-1304 ASDRWIRPAEL
+1304 APERWIRPAEM
-1315 RKEEVAVFKEIVR
+1315 RKEDVAVFEEVTR
-1328 EINTGEKIRL
+1328 EISPGEKIRL
-1338 TATDRERNLRAS
+1338 TATDRDRNVRAS
-1350 DMGVITGISNEGK
+1350 DMAVVSGISQEGK
-1363 ITLDTGDRQL
+1363 ILVDTGDRQL
-1373 SFEPSTRFADRH
+1373 SFDPASRYADRH
-1385 LDYGYAV
+1385 MDYGYAV

-1406 GLFGEQ
+1406 GLFGEE
-1412 GARKMMAAMDS
+1412 GGRGRMAALDS
-1423 TYVQLSRAKE
+1423 TYVELSRSKE

-1438 FDNLEGWADRVESKS
+1438 FDNLSGWAAKVENKS
-1453 GRRQTVHDVMMRGE
+1453 GRRQTGHDVLMRAV
-1467 DIRAGQEIQAWD
+1467 DVRADREIQAWD

-1493 DQELTADAR
+1493 DQDLTADAR

-1513 PVLNEHGR
+1513 PVINEHGR

-1534 GEVNFSAAHYEGA
+1534 GDVNFSAAHYEGA
-1547 ADGNRI
+1547 ADGSRI

-1560 HGKVLEAADIAEA
+1560 HGKVLEAADVAEA
-1573 LQLMKENPESPVVL
+1573 LQLMKDNPESPVVL
-1587 TADHSER
+1587 AADHSER
-1594 TETNGKPTAAQT
+1594 PDSRGTPAAATT

-1614 EEEAL
+1614 EDEAL
-1619 AKAIRA
+1619 EKAVRA
-1625 AQGQEEKESEQ
+1625 ALGQEEKEPE
-1636 PVQDY
+1636 PAVQDDGR
-1641 ERTAPDDEREREREA
+1641 EAPEDKDREREA
-1656 ALAAALDELNEMEVD
+1656 ALAAALEELREEEAF
-1671 DYRDYDL
+1671 DYRDYEL
-1678 SPEPEERTTMIND
+1678 SPEREDRAMMND
-1691 EINMVRH
+1691 EVNVMRH

-1712 KTME
+1712 KTLE

>member
-18 TNEDNYYFLGEQ
+18 TSEDNYYFLGEQ

-46 PVNREVFVSILEG
+46 PVNRDTFVAVLEG

-70 EGGVNKHRPGYDLT
+70 EGGINKHRPGYDLT

-92 VLALVTGDTFL
+92 VLALVTGDTYL

-151 NLEPQ
+151 NLDPA
-156 MHTHAVV
+156 MHTHAII
-163 ANATLSKNGWKTI
+163 ANATLSENGWKTV
-176 STDINGKQGFTD
+176 STDINGRQGFTD

-200 YRGHYRSI
+200 YRGHFRSI

-233 PFSSRRQEIL
+233 PFSSRRQEIVD
-243 ELVGENA
+243 LVGENA

-256 IAALDSRQAKHF
+256 MAALDSRQAKHF

-275 THWQSVLKETGFD
+275 EHWQSVLKETGFD
-288 AGTFH
+288 TQTFRQA
-293 KEVAERRNQLEA
+293 VAERRQALEA
-305 QNSGAE
+305 KSAGEE
-311 KASATSP
+311 KKVATPS
-318 VLEGAVQEAIERLS
+318 LLDGAVREAIERLS
-332 SKSVRITYDDVMT
+332 SKSVRVTYDDVMT

-351 PVAPGVYGQARSA
+351 PVEPGVYGQARSA
-364 IDSAIGRGQL
+364 IDNAIGHGQL

-393 SRLAQLAGGLSE
+393 ARLAQLAAGLAE
-405 KRGGLTA
+405 KRGGLLA
-412 PAGDRGVMAQVA
+412 PAGEKGVLAQVA

-448 IMAMARESKRPLV
+448 IMAMAGENKRPLIV
-461 VITADGAARKRQLST
+461 VAADGAARKRQQAT
-476 FENQSGVTLITAEE
+476 FGDKPGVSLMTAEE

-497 ARPLVLVAES
+497 ARPLVLVAEA

-517 VLKMAAQHDAATL
+517 VLKTAAQQEGTTL
-530 VTDTHA
+530 VTDTHT

-556 ATPKTENVSVTMV
+556 ATPKTENVRVTMV
-569 QKDTIEDRLSVA
+569 QKDTVEDRLSVA
-581 ARYYAQEKAQGR
+581 ARYYAQEKALGR
-593 AVSLQAG
+593 PVSLQAG
-600 NARTRDQLTHRT
+600 NARTRDQLTTRT
-612 REILADEGQ
+612 REILTDEGQ
-621 LGRVLGEATVRV
+621 LGRVLGEAMVRV
-633 PVWLDAT
+633 PVWLDAS
-640 NRNDRSVYRTG
+640 NRNDRSVYRAG

-658 GQGQRSVFTITG
+658 GQGQKSVFTITG

-683 KGQTQGINISSIDS
+683 KGQKQGISISSIDS
-697 HYRLYRE
+697 HYRLFRE

-719 ELGSRASSG
+719 ELGSRAGSG

-772 ESFGATR
+772 ESFGSTR
-779 RTEGSVLA
+779 RTEGSVVA

-793 VNDTTVNMLRRSG
+793 VNDATVNMLRRSG
-806 SRVIAFTSLDEAT
+806 SNVIAFTPLDEAT
-819 ISRRLEENRPV
+819 IGRRLEENRPV

-838 SLSGENDIA
+838 SLAGESNLT
-847 DALREMESRKMSQPE
+847 DALRELESRKMSQPE
-862 RAIRLAI
+862 RAMRLAI
-869 EKATGTDVTFTGIR
+869 EKATGTDVTFTGVR
-883 ALAGVIN
+883 ALAGAI
-890 SDSSITPARAHE
+890 SADRSITPERAEE
-902 ELSRLIQRGE
+902 ELSRLVQRGE

-921 AAGRYISR
+921 AAGKYISR

-936 SILRHVAEGKNSVRP
+936 SILRHVAEGKNSVKP
-951 LLSGGLSEEN
+951 LLAGGLSEEN
-961 ASGLTE
+961 AAGLTE
-967 GQRSAGNLILTTRD
+967 GQRGAGNLILTTRD

-997 FRTVAA
+997 YRTVAA
-1003 ALSAIEGSTEIRG
+1003 ALAAVEEGPDIRG

-1027 SEAGIPA
+1027 SGAGIPA
-1034 QTVASFLSES
+1034 QTIASFLSES
-1044 SQWQASGQAR
+1044 SQWQAAGQAR

-1073 LASLMNVIA
+1073 MASLMNVIA

-1138 AGNVREAVRITTETS
+1138 AGNVREAVRITTDTS
-1153 PEAVPRQPG
+1153 PQSVPRQPG
-1162 AFVPE
+1162 AYVPE
-1167 SSAVDGSKVEKAE
+1167 SSAMDGSSLAQAAGEEAEK
-1180 NDKAVQPESDEQ
+1180 
-1192 VKPGPDLTGMIADD
+1192 PDLTGMIADD
-1206 YSGRTPEARDNTLI
+1206 YAGRTPEARDNTLI
-1220 VAELNADREA
+1220 VTELNADREA
-1230 INDAVHARL
+1230 INSAVHARL
-1239 REQRALGDGVT
+1239 QAQDALGDGVT
-1250 LPLLARVNNSNADLG
+1250 VPLLVRVNNSNADLG
-1265 RQTFWKEQ
+1265 RQNFWEAQ
-1273 EGNVMKRGEAYYR
+1273 EGNVVRRGEQYYR
-1286 IGETDSESGVV
+1286 IGETDAESGVV

-1304 ASDRWIRPAEL
+1304 AADRWVRPAEL
-1315 RKEEVAVFKEIVR
+1315 RKEEVAVFKEVER
-1328 EINTGEKIRL
+1328 EISPGEKIRL
-1338 TATDRERNLRAS
+1338 TATDRDRNVRAS
-1350 DMGVITGISNEGK
+1350 DMAVVSGITEDGK
-1363 ITLDTGDRQL
+1363 IMLDTGDRQL
-1373 SFEPSTRFADRH
+1373 SFEPAASYADRH
-1385 LDYGYAV
+1385 MDYGYAV

-1406 GLFGEQ
+1406 GLFGEE
-1412 GARKMMAAMDS
+1412 GARGRMAALDS

-1438 FDNLEGWADRVESKS
+1438 FDNLSGWATKVESKS
-1453 GRRQTVHDVMMRGE
+1453 GRRQTVHDVLMRAE
-1467 DIRAGQEIQAWD
+1467 DVRAGREVQAWE

-1493 DQELTADAR
+1493 DQDLTADAR

-1513 PVLNEHGR
+1513 PVINEHGR

-1534 GEVNFSAAHYEGA
+1534 GEVDFSAAHYEGA
-1547 ADGNRI
+1547 ADGSRI

-1573 LQLMKENPESPVVL
+1573 LQLMKDNPDSPVVL
-1587 TADHSER
+1587 AAEHSER
-1594 TETNGKPTAAQT
+1594 HDDKSASAAAES

-1614 EEEAL
+1614 EAEAL
-1619 AKAIRA
+1619 EKAVKA
-1625 AQGQEEKESEQ
+1625 ALGQEEKEPE
-1636 PVQDY
+1636 PVMPD
-1641 ERTAPDDEREREREA
+1641 EARSVPDDRDSEREA
-1656 ALAAALDELNEMEVD
+1656 ALAAALEELREEEAF

-1678 SPEPEERTTMIND
+1678 SPEREDRATMMND
-1691 EINMVRH
+1691 EVNVMRH

-1712 KTME
+1712 KTLE

>member
-6 SVKSAGKAGAYY
+6 SVKNAGKAGAYY
-18 TNEDNYYFLGEQ
+18 TSEDNYYFLGEQ

-46 PVNREVFVSILEG
+46 PVNRDTFVAVLEG

-70 EGGVNKHRPGYDLT
+70 EGGVNRHRPGYDLT

-151 NLEPQ
+151 NLDPA
-156 MHTHAVV
+156 MHTHAVI
-163 ANATLSKNGWKTI
+163 ANATLSENGWKTL

-188 VVWNEQVSIGAL
+188 VVWDEQVSIGAL
-200 YRGHYRSI
+200 YRGHFRSI

-222 GEWDITGVPVK
+222 GEWDITDVPVK
-233 PFSSRRQEIL
+233 PFSSRRQEIVD
-243 ELVGENA
+243 LVGENA

-256 IAALDSRQAKHF
+256 MAALDSRQAKHF

-275 THWQSVLKETGFD
+275 EHWQSVLKGTGFD
-288 AGTFH
+288 AETFRQ
-293 KEVAERRNQLEA
+293 EVAARRQTLEA
-305 QNSGAE
+305 KSANEE
-311 KASATSP
+311 KKVATPS
-318 VLEGAVQEAIERLS
+318 LLDGAVREAIDRLS
-332 SKSVRITYDDVMT
+332 SKSVRVTYDDVMT

-351 PVAPGVYGQARSA
+351 PVEPGVYGQARSA
-364 IDSAIGRGQL
+364 IDNAIGRGQL

-393 SRLAQLAGGLSE
+393 ARLAQLAAGLVE
-405 KRGGLTA
+405 KRGGLLA
-412 PAGDRGVMAQVA
+412 PAGEKGVLAQVA

-448 IMAMARESKRPLV
+448 IMAMAGENKRPLIV
-461 VITADGAARKRQLST
+461 VAADGAARKRQQAT
-476 FENQSGVTLITAEE
+476 FGEKPGVTLMTAEE

-497 ARPLVLVAES
+497 ARSLVLVAEA

-517 VLKMAAQHDAATL
+517 VLKAAAQQEGTTL

-544 EVLSSAG
+544 DVLSSAG

-556 ATPKTENVSVTMV
+556 ATPKTENVRVTMV
-569 QKDTIEDRLSVA
+569 QKDTVEDRLSVA
-581 ARYYAQEKAQGR
+581 ARYYAQEKALGR
-593 AVSLQAG
+593 PVSLQAG
-600 NARTRDQLTHRT
+600 NARTRDQLTART
-612 REILADEGQ
+612 REILTDEGQ

-640 NRNDRSVYRTG
+640 NRNDRSVYRAG

-658 GQGQRSVFTITG
+658 GPGQKSVFTITG

-683 KGQTQGINISSIDS
+683 KGQKQGISISSIDS
-697 HYRLYRE
+697 HYRLFRE

-719 ELGSRASSG
+719 ELGSRAGSG

-772 ESFGATR
+772 ESFGSTR
-779 RTEGSVLA
+779 RTESSVVA

-793 VNDTTVNMLRRSG
+793 VNDATVNMLRRSG
-806 SRVIAFTSLDEAT
+806 SNVIAFTPLDEAT
-819 ISRRLEENRPV
+819 IGRRLEENRPV

-838 SLSGENDIA
+838 SLAGESDLT
-847 DALREMESRKMSQPE
+847 DALRELESRKMSQPE
-862 RAIRLAI
+862 RAMRLAI
-869 EKATGTDVTFTGIR
+869 EKATGTDVTFTGVR

-890 SDSSITPARAHE
+890 ADRSITPERAEE
-902 ELSRLIQRGE
+902 ELSRLVQRGE

-936 SILRHVAEGKNSVRP
+936 SILRHVAEGKNSVKP
-951 LLSGGLSEEN
+951 LLAGGLSEEN
-961 ASGLTE
+961 AAGLTE
-967 GQRSAGNLILTTRD
+967 GQREAGNLILTTRD

-986 QGYAGVGKTTQ
+986 QGSAGVGKTTQ
-997 FRTVAA
+997 YRTVAA
-1003 ALSAIEGSTEIRG
+1003 ALAAVEDGPDIRG

-1027 SEAGIPA
+1027 SGAGIPA
-1034 QTVASFLSES
+1034 QTIASFLSES
-1044 SQWQASGQAR
+1044 SQWQAAGQAR
-1054 DFRNTVFV
+1054 DFSNTVFV

-1073 LASLMNVIA
+1073 MASLMNVIA

-1138 AGNVREAVRITTETS
+1138 AGNVREAVRITTDTS
-1153 PEAVPRQPG
+1153 PQSVPRQPG
-1162 AFVPE
+1162 AYVPE
-1167 SSAVDGSKVEKAE
+1167 SSAMDGSSLTQAAGEEAEK
-1180 NDKAVQPESDEQ
+1180 
-1192 VKPGPDLTGMIADD
+1192 PDLTGMIADD
-1206 YSGRTPEARDNTLI
+1206 YVGRTPQARDNTLI
-1220 VAELNADREA
+1220 VTELNADREA
-1230 INDAVHARL
+1230 INSAVHARL
-1239 REQRALGDGVT
+1239 QAQDVLGDGVT
-1250 LPLLARVNNSNADLG
+1250 VPLLVRVNNSNADLG
-1265 RQTFWKEQ
+1265 RQNFWEAQ
-1273 EGNVMKRGEAYYR
+1273 EGNVVRRGEQYYR
-1286 IGETDSESGVV
+1286 IGETDAESGVV

-1304 ASDRWIRPAEL
+1304 AADRWVRPAEL
-1315 RKEEVAVFKEIVR
+1315 RKEEVAVFEEVTR
-1328 EINTGEKIRL
+1328 EISPGEKIRL
-1338 TATDRERNLRAS
+1338 TATDRDRNVRAS
-1350 DMGVITGISNEGK
+1350 DMAVVSGITEDGK
-1363 ITLDTGDRQL
+1363 IMLDTGNRQL
-1373 SFEPSTRFADRH
+1373 SFEPAARYADRH
-1385 LDYGYAV
+1385 MDYGYAV

-1406 GLFGEQ
+1406 GLFGEE
-1412 GARKMMAAMDS
+1412 GARGRMAALDS

-1438 FDNLEGWADRVESKS
+1438 FDNLSGWATKVESKS
-1453 GRRQTVHDVMMRGE
+1453 GRRQTVHDVLMRAE
-1467 DIRAGQEIQAWD
+1467 DVRAGQEVQAWD

-1493 DQELTADAR
+1493 DQDLTADAR

-1513 PVLNEHGR
+1513 PVINEHGR

-1534 GEVNFSAAHYEGA
+1534 GEVDFSAAHYEGA
-1547 ADGNRI
+1547 ADGSRI

-1573 LQLMKENPESPVVL
+1573 LQLMKDNPDSPVVL
-1587 TADHSER
+1587 AAEHSER
-1594 TETNGKPTAAQT
+1594 HDDRRAPAAAES
-1606 GGEELDRR
+1606 GGEELDSR
-1614 EEEAL
+1614 EAEAL
-1619 AKAIRA
+1619 EKAVKA
-1625 AQGQEEKESEQ
+1625 ALGQEEKEPE
-1636 PVQDY
+1636 PVTPD
-1641 ERTAPDDEREREREA
+1641 EARSAPDDRDSEREA
-1656 ALAAALDELNEMEVD
+1656 ALEAALEELREEEAF

-1678 SPEPEERTTMIND
+1678 SPEREDCATMMND
-1691 EINMVRH
+1691 EVNVMRH

-1705 EFGHKPQ
+1705 EFGHKSQ
-1712 KTME
+1712 KTLE

>member
-6 SVKSAGKAGAYY
+6 AVKSAGKAGAYY

-46 PVNREVFVSILEG
+46 PVNRDTFVAVLEG

-151 NLEPQ
+151 NLDPA

-163 ANATLSKNGWKTI
+163 ANATLSQNGWKTL

-200 YRGHYRSI
+200 YRGHFRSI

-233 PFSSRRQEIL
+233 PFSSRRQDIL
-243 ELVGENA
+243 DLVGDNA

-256 IAALDSRQAKHF
+256 MAALDSRQAKHF

-275 THWQSVLKETGFD
+275 EHWQAVLKDTGFD
-288 AGTFH
+288 VQTFR
-293 KEVAERRNQLEA
+293 EELAERLQQREIDSA
-305 QNSGAE
+305 GEE
-311 KASATSP
+311 KKVATPSL
-318 VLEGAVQEAIERLS
+318 LEGAVREAIARLS
-332 SKSVRITYDDVMT
+332 SKSVRVTYDDVMT

-351 PVAPGVYGQARSA
+351 PVSEGVYGQARSA

-393 SRLAQLAGGLSE
+393 ARLAQLAAGLAE

-412 PAGDRGVMAQVA
+412 PANERGVLAQVA

-448 IMAMARESKRPLV
+448 IMAMASESGRPLV
-461 VITADGAARKRQLST
+461 VVAADGAARKRQLAT
-476 FENQSGVTLITAEE
+476 FGDRTGVTLMTAEE
-490 MKTAELP
+490 MTAAELP

-517 VLKMAAQHDAATL
+517 VLKTAAQHDGAAL

-544 EVLSSAG
+544 EVLSAAG

-556 ATPKTENVSVTMV
+556 ATPKTENVRVTMV
-569 QKDTIEDRLSVA
+569 QKDTVEDRLSVA
-581 ARYYAQEKAQGR
+581 ARYYAQEKVQGR
-593 AVSLQAG
+593 PVSLQAG
-600 NARTRDQLTHRT
+600 NARTRDQLTTRT

-633 PVWLDAT
+633 PVWLDAS
-640 NRNDRSVYRTG
+640 NRNDRSVYRAG
-651 MVLEQHE
+651 MVLEHHE
-658 GQGQRSVFTITG
+658 GQGEKSVFTIAG
-670 VSERHNLLTVSDE
+670 VSERHNLLTLKDE
-683 KGQTQGINISSIDS
+683 KGQTQGVSISSIDS

-719 ELGSRASSG
+719 DLGSRAGSG

-741 LFKDVITME
+741 LFKDTITME
-750 NAKGERVKLD
+750 NAKGDRVRLD

-779 RTEGSVLA
+779 RTEGRVVA

-793 VNDTTVNMLRRSG
+793 VNDATVNMLRRSG
-806 SRVIAFTSLDEAT
+806 SDVIAFTPLDEAT
-819 ISRRLEENRPV
+819 IGRRLEENRPV

-838 SLSGENDIA
+838 SLAGESELT
-847 DALREMESRKMSQPE
+847 DALRELESRKMSQPE
-862 RAIRLAI
+862 RAMRLAI
-869 EKATGTDVTFTGIR
+869 EKATGTEVTFTGVR

-890 SDSSITPARAHE
+890 ADRSITPARAQE
-902 ELSRLIQRGE
+902 ELSRLVQRGE
-912 IFELSAEQG
+912 IFSLSAEQG
-921 AAGRYISR
+921 AAGKYISR

-936 SILRHVAEGKNSVRP
+936 SILRHVAEGKNSVKP
-951 LLSGGLSEEN
+951 LLGGGLSEEK
-961 ASGLTE
+961 AAGLTD
-967 GQRSAGNLILTTRD
+967 GQREAGNLILTTRD

-1003 ALSAIEGSTEIRG
+1003 ALAAADNAPDIRG

-1027 SEAGIPA
+1027 SDAGIPA
-1034 QTVASFLSES
+1034 QTIASFLSES
-1044 SQWQASGQAR
+1044 SQWQAAGQAR

-1073 LASLMNVIA
+1073 MASLMNVIA
-1082 DGGGR
+1082 EGGGR

-1121 EIVRQIPALKP
+1121 EIVRQIPALRP

-1138 AGNVREAVRITTETS
+1138 AGNVREAVRITADTS
-1153 PEAVPRQPG
+1153 PQSVPRQPD
-1162 AFVPE
+1162 AYVPE
-1167 SSAVDGSKVEKAE
+1167 SSAMDGSKLAQAAGPAGEEAEK
-1180 NDKAVQPESDEQ
+1180 
-1192 VKPGPDLTGMIADD
+1192 PDLTGMIADD
-1206 YSGRTPEARDNTLI
+1206 YAGRTPEARDNTLI

-1230 INDAVHARL
+1230 INSAVHNRL
-1239 REQRALGDGVT
+1239 QEQGALGDSVT
-1250 LPLLARVNNSNADLG
+1250 VPLLVRINNSNADLG
-1265 RQTFWKEQ
+1265 RQKFWEAQ
-1273 EGNVMKRGEAYYR
+1273 EGNVVRRGEQYFR
-1286 IGETDSESGVV
+1286 VGETDTESGVV
-1297 RMAGLDG
+1297 RIAGLDG
-1304 ASDRWIRPAEL
+1304 APDRWIRPAEM
-1315 RKEEVAVFKEIVR
+1315 RKEDVAVFKEVER
-1328 EINTGEKIRL
+1328 EISAGEKIRL
-1338 TATDRERNLRAS
+1338 TATDRDRNVRAS
-1350 DMGVITGISNEGK
+1350 DMAVVSGITEEGK
-1363 ITLDTGDRQL
+1363 ILVDTGDRQL
-1373 SFEPSTRFADRH
+1373 SFDPAARYADRH
-1385 LDYGYAV
+1385 MDYGYAV

-1406 GLFGEQ
+1406 GLFGEE
-1412 GARKMMAAMDS
+1412 GARGRMAAMDS
-1423 TYVQLSRAKE
+1423 TYVELSRSKE

-1438 FDNLEGWADRVESKS
+1438 FDNLSGWAAKVESKS
-1453 GRRQTVHDVMMRGE
+1453 GRRQTVHDVLMRAE
-1467 DIRAGQEIQAWD
+1467 DVRADREIQAWD

-1493 DQELTADAR
+1493 DQDLTADAR

-1513 PVLNEHGR
+1513 PVINEHGR

-1534 GEVNFSAAHYEGA
+1534 GEVDFSAAHYEGA
-1547 ADGNRI
+1547 ADGSRI

-1560 HGKVLEAADIAEA
+1560 HGKVLEAADVAEA
-1573 LQLMKENPESPVVL
+1573 LQLMKDNPESPVVL
-1587 TADHSER
+1587 SADHSER
-1594 TETNGKPTAAQT
+1594 PDARGASAAAT
-1606 GGEELDRR
+1606 SGGEELDRR
-1614 EEEAL
+1614 EAEAL
-1619 AKAIRA
+1619 EKAVKA
-1625 AQGQEEKESEQ
+1625 AQGQEEKEPE
-1636 PVQDY
+1636 PV
-1641 ERTAPDDEREREREA
+1641 APEEARSAPDERESEREA
-1656 ALAAALDELNEMEVD
+1656 ALAAALEELQEEAF

-1678 SPEPEERTTMIND
+1678 TPERDDRAMMND
-1691 EINMVRH
+1691 EVNVMRH
-1698 ERSEPEP
+1698 ERSEPQP
-1705 EFGHKPQ
+1705 DFGHKPQ
-1712 KTME
+1712 KTLE

>member
-6 SVKSAGKAGAYY
+6 SVKNAGKAGAYY

-46 PVNREVFVSILEG
+46 PVNRDTFVAVLEG

-84 FSAPKSAS
+84 FSAPKSVS

-163 ANATLSKNGWKTI
+163 ANATLSQNGWKTL

-200 YRGHYRSI
+200 YRGHFRSI

-233 PFSSRRQEIL
+233 PFSSRRQDIL
-243 ELVGENA
+243 DLVGDNA

-256 IAALDSRQAKHF
+256 MAALDSRQAKHF

-275 THWQSVLKETGFD
+275 EHWQTVLKDTGFD
-288 AGTFH
+288 VQTFR
-293 KEVAERRNQLEA
+293 EALAERRQQRETESA
-305 QNSGAE
+305 GEE
-311 KASATSP
+311 KKVATPS
-318 VLEGAVQEAIERLS
+318 LLDGAVREAIERLS
-332 SKSVRITYDDVMT
+332 SKSVRVTYDDVMT

-351 PVAPGVYGQARSA
+351 PVSEGVYGQARSA
-364 IDSAIGRGQL
+364 IDNAIGRGQL

-393 SRLAQLAGGLSE
+393 ARLSQLAAGLAE

-412 PAGDRGVMAQVA
+412 PADERGVLAQVA

-448 IMAMARESKRPLV
+448 IMAMASESRRPLIV
-461 VITADGAARKRQLST
+461 VVADGAARKPQLAT
-476 FENQSGVTLITAEE
+476 FGDKPGVQLMTAEE
-490 MKTAELP
+490 MKSAELP

-517 VLKMAAQHDAATL
+517 VLKAAVQHDGTTL

-544 EVLSSAG
+544 EVLSAAG
-551 VKQFT
+551 VRQFT
-556 ATPKTENVSVTMV
+556 ATPKTENVRVTMV
-569 QKDTIEDRLSVA
+569 QKDTVEDRLSVA

-593 AVSLQAG
+593 VVSLQAG
-600 NARTRDQLTHRT
+600 NARTRDQLTTRT

-633 PVWLDAT
+633 PVWLDAS
-640 NRNDRSVYRTG
+640 NRNDRSVYRAG
-651 MVLEQHE
+651 MVLEHHE
-658 GQGQRSVFTITG
+658 GQGQKSVFTIAG
-670 VSERHNLLTVSDE
+670 VSERHNLLTLKDE
-683 KGQTQGINISSIDS
+683 KGQTQGVSISSIDS

-719 ELGSRASSG
+719 DLGSRAVSG

-741 LFKDVITME
+741 LFKDTITME
-750 NAKGERVKLD
+750 NAKGERIRLD

-779 RTEGSVLA
+779 RTEGSVVA

-793 VNDTTVNMLRRSG
+793 VNDATVNMLRRSG
-806 SRVIAFTSLDEAT
+806 SDVIAFTPLDEAT
-819 ISRRLEENRPV
+819 IGRRLEENRPV

-838 SLSGENDIA
+838 SLAGQSELT
-847 DALREMESRKMSQPE
+847 DALRELESRKMSQPE
-862 RAIRLAI
+862 RAMRLAI
-869 EKATGTDVTFTGIR
+869 EKATGTDVTFTGVR

-890 SDSSITPARAHE
+890 TDRSITPARAQE
-902 ELSRLIQRGE
+902 ELSRLVQRGE
-912 IFELSAEQG
+912 IFELSGDQG
-921 AAGRYISR
+921 AAGNYISR

-936 SILRHVAEGKNSVRP
+936 SILRHVAEGKNSVKP
-951 LLSGGLSEEN
+951 LLAGGLSEEK
-961 ASGLTE
+961 AAGLTD
-967 GQRSAGNLILTTRD
+967 GQREAGNLILTTRD

-1003 ALSAIEGSTEIRG
+1003 ALTAAENRPDIRG

-1034 QTVASFLSES
+1034 QTIASFLSES
-1044 SQWQASGQAR
+1044 SQWQAAGQAR

-1073 LASLMNVIA
+1073 MASLMNVIA
-1082 DGGGR
+1082 ESGGR
-1087 AVLSGDQDQLKS
+1087 AVLSGDRDQLKS

-1138 AGNVREAVRITTETS
+1138 AGNVREAVRISAETS
-1153 PEAVPRQPG
+1153 PLSVPRQPD
-1162 AFVPE
+1162 AYVPE
-1167 SSAVDGSKVEKAE
+1167 SSAMDGSSLAPAGPAGAGVEAE
-1180 NDKAVQPESDEQ
+1180 K
-1192 VKPGPDLTGMIADD
+1192 PDLIGMIADD
-1206 YSGRTPEARDNTLI
+1206 YVGRTPEARDNTLI
-1220 VAELNADREA
+1220 VTELNADREA
-1230 INDAVHARL
+1230 INSAVHERL
-1239 REQRALGDGVT
+1239 QAQGALGDGVT
-1250 LPLLARVNNSNADLG
+1250 VPLLVRVNNSNADLG
-1265 RQTFWKEQ
+1265 RQTFWEAQ
-1273 EGNVMKRGEAYYR
+1273 AGNVVRRGEQYYR
-1286 IGETDSESGVV
+1286 VGETDAESGVV
-1297 RMAGLDG
+1297 RMTGLG
-1304 ASDRWIRPAEL
+1304 GSADRWIRPAEL
-1315 RKEEVAVFKEIVR
+1315 RKEEVAVFREVER
-1328 EINTGEKIRL
+1328 EISPGEKIRL
-1338 TATDRERNLRAS
+1338 TTTDRDRNLRAS
-1350 DMGVITGISNEGK
+1350 DTGVVTGITEEGK

-1373 SFEPSTRFADRH
+1373 SFDPTGLYADRH
-1385 LDYGYAV
+1385 MDYGYAV

-1406 GLFGEQ
+1406 GLFGEE
-1412 GARKMMAAMDS
+1412 GARKMMAALDS

-1438 FDNLEGWADRVESKS
+1438 FDNLSGWAARVESKS
-1453 GRRQTVHDVMMRGE
+1453 GRRQTVHDVLMRAE
-1467 DIRAGQEIQAWD
+1467 DVRAGREMQAWD

-1493 DQELTADAR
+1493 DQDLTADAR

-1513 PVLNEHGR
+1513 PVINEHGR

-1547 ADGNRI
+1547 ADGSRI

-1560 HGKVLEAADIAEA
+1560 RGKVLEAADVAEA
-1573 LQLMKENPESPVVL
+1573 LQLMKDNPDSPVVFS
-1587 TADHSER
+1587 ADHSER
-1594 TETNGKPTAAQT
+1594 SGDKGVPAEAAT
-1606 GGEELDRR
+1606 VTSGGEELDRR
-1614 EEEAL
+1614 EAEAL
-1619 AKAIRA
+1619 EKAIKA
-1625 AQGQEEKESEQ
+1625 AQGQEEKEPE
-1636 PVQDY
+1636 PAVQDDA
-1641 ERTAPDDEREREREA
+1641 RSAPADRESEHEA
-1656 ALAAALDELNEMEVD
+1656 ALAAALEELLEEEAF

-1678 SPEPEERTTMIND
+1678 SPEREDRTAMMND
-1691 EINMVRH
+1691 EVNVMRH

-1712 KTME
+1712 KNLE

>member
-6 SVKSAGKAGAYY
+6 AVKSAGKAGAYY

-46 PVNREVFVSILEG
+46 PVNRDTFVAVLEG

-151 NLEPQ
+151 NLDPA

-163 ANATLSKNGWKTI
+163 ANATLSQNGWKTL
-176 STDINGKQGFTD
+176 STDISGKQGFTD

-200 YRGHYRSI
+200 YRGHFRSI

-233 PFSSRRQEIL
+233 PFSSRRQDIL
-243 ELVGENA
+243 DLVGDNA

-256 IAALDSRQAKHF
+256 MAALDSRQAKHF

-275 THWQSVLKETGFD
+275 EHWQTVLKDTGFD
-288 AGTFH
+288 VQTFR
-293 KEVAERRNQLEA
+293 EELAERRQQRGIE
-305 QNSGAE
+305 
-311 KASATSP
+311 SAGEGKKVVTSS
-318 VLEGAVQEAIERLS
+318 VLDGAVREAVERLS
-332 SKSVRITYDDVMT
+332 SKSVRVTYDDVMT

-351 PVAPGVYGQARSA
+351 PVSEGVYGQARKA
-364 IDSAIGRGQL
+364 IDNAIGSGQL

-393 SRLAQLAGGLSE
+393 ARLSQLAAGLAE
-405 KRGGLTA
+405 KRGGLTV
-412 PAGDRGVMAQVA
+412 PVGERGVLAQVA

-448 IMAMARESKRPLV
+448 IMTMASESRRTLIV
-461 VITADGAARKRQLST
+461 VAADGAARKRQLAS
-476 FENQSGVTLITAEE
+476 FGDKPGVQLMTAEE
-490 MKTAELP
+490 MKSAELP
-497 ARPLVLVAES
+497 ARPLVLVAEA

-517 VLKMAAQHDAATL
+517 VLKTAAQHDGTTL

-544 EVLSSAG
+544 EVLSAAG

-556 ATPKTENVSVTMV
+556 ASPKTENVRVTMV
-569 QKDTIEDRLSVA
+569 QKDTVEDRLSVA
-581 ARYYAQEKAQGR
+581 ARYYAQEKVQGR
-593 AVSLQAG
+593 QVSLQAG
-600 NARTRDQLTHRT
+600 NARTRDQLTTRT
-612 REILADEGQ
+612 REILSDEGQ
-621 LGRVLGEATVRV
+621 LGRVLGEVTVRV

-640 NRNDRSVYRTG
+640 SRNDRSVYRVG
-651 MVLEQHE
+651 MVLEHHE
-658 GQGQRSVFTITG
+658 GQDQKTVFTIAG
-670 VSERHNLLTVSDE
+670 VSERHNLLTLKDE
-683 KGQTQGINISSIDS
+683 KGQTHGVSISSIDS

-719 ELGSRASSG
+719 DLSSRASSG

-735 VKEGRW
+735 VKAGRW
-741 LFKDVITME
+741 LFKDTITME
-750 NAKGERVKLD
+750 NAKGERIRLD

-779 RTEGSVLA
+779 RTEGSVVA

-793 VNDTTVNMLRRSG
+793 VNDATVNMLRRSG
-806 SRVIAFTSLDEAT
+806 SDVIAFTPLDEAT
-819 ISRRLEENRPV
+819 IGRRLEENRPV

-838 SLSGENDIA
+838 SLAGQSELT
-847 DALREMESRKMSQPE
+847 DALRELESRKMSKPE
-862 RAIRLAI
+862 RAMRLAI
-869 EKATGTDVTFTGIR
+869 EKATGTDVTFTGVR

-890 SDSSITPARAHE
+890 TDRSITPARAEE
-902 ELSRLIQRGE
+902 ELSRLVQRRE
-912 IFELSAEQG
+912 IFELSGEQG

-936 SILRHVAEGKNSVRP
+936 SILRHVAEGKNSVKP
-951 LLSGGLSEEN
+951 LLAGGLSEEK
-961 ASGLTE
+961 AAGLTD
-967 GQRSAGNLILTTRD
+967 GQREAGNLILTTRD

-1003 ALSAIEGSTEIRG
+1003 ALAAADSVPDIRG

-1027 SEAGIPA
+1027 SDAGIPA
-1034 QTVASFLSES
+1034 QTIASFLSES
-1044 SQWQASGQAR
+1044 SQWQVAGQAR

-1073 LASLMNVIA
+1073 MASLMNVIA
-1082 DGGGR
+1082 EGGGR

-1121 EIVRQIPALKP
+1121 EIVRQIPALRP

-1138 AGNVREAVRITTETS
+1138 AGNVREAVRITTDTS
-1153 PEAVPRQPG
+1153 PHNVPRQPG
-1162 AFVPE
+1162 AYVPE
-1167 SSAVDGSKVEKAE
+1167 SSAMDGSKLVQAAGPAHGEAEK
-1180 NDKAVQPESDEQ
+1180 
-1192 VKPGPDLTGMIADD
+1192 PDLTGMIADD
-1206 YSGRTPEARDNTLI
+1206 YAGRTPEARDNTLI

-1230 INDAVHARL
+1230 INSAVHDRL
-1239 REQRALGDGVT
+1239 QAQGALGDSVT
-1250 LPLLARVNNSNADLG
+1250 VPLLVRVNNSNADLG
-1265 RQTFWKEQ
+1265 RQKFWEAQ
-1273 EGNVMKRGEAYYR
+1273 EGNVVRRGEQYYR
-1286 IGETDSESGVV
+1286 VGETDTESGVV
-1297 RMAGLDG
+1297 RMTGLDG
-1304 ASDRWIRPAEL
+1304 APDRWIRPAEM
-1315 RKEEVAVFKEIVR
+1315 RKEDVAVFEEVTRDISP
-1328 EINTGEKIRL
+1328 GEKIRL
-1338 TATDRERNLRAS
+1338 TATDRDRNVRAS
-1350 DMGVITGISNEGK
+1350 DMAVVSDITEEGK
-1363 ITLDTGDRQL
+1363 ILIDTGDRQL
-1373 SFEPSTRFADRH
+1373 SFDPAARYADRH
-1385 LDYGYAV
+1385 MDYGYAV

-1406 GLFGEQ
+1406 GLFGEE
-1412 GARKMMAAMDS
+1412 GARGRMAAMDS
-1423 TYVQLSRAKE
+1423 TYVELSRSKE

-1438 FDNLEGWADRVESKS
+1438 FDNLSGWAAKVESKS
-1453 GRRQTVHDVMMRGE
+1453 GRRQTVHDVLMRAE
-1467 DIRAGQEIQAWD
+1467 DVRADREIQAWD

-1493 DQELTADAR
+1493 DQDLTADAR

-1513 PVLNEHGR
+1513 PVVNEHGR

-1534 GEVNFSAAHYEGA
+1534 GEVDFSSAHYEGA
-1547 ADGNRI
+1547 ADGSRI

-1560 HGKVLEAADIAEA
+1560 HGKVLEAADVAEA
-1573 LQLMKENPESPVVL
+1573 MQLMKDNPESPVVL

-1594 TETNGKPTAAQT
+1594 PENSRATTSATAAT
-1606 GGEELDRR
+1606 SGGEELDRR
-1614 EEEAL
+1614 EAEAL
-1619 AKAIRA
+1619 EKAVKA
-1625 AQGQEEKESEQ
+1625 ALGQEEKEPE
-1636 PVQDY
+1636 PVTP
-1641 ERTAPDDEREREREA
+1641 EEARSAPDDRESEREA
-1656 ALAAALDELNEMEVD
+1656 ALAAALEELQEEAF
-1671 DYRDYDL
+1671 DYRDYDMT
-1678 SPEPEERTTMIND
+1678 PERDDRAMMND
-1691 EINMVRH
+1691 EVNVMRH

>member
-6 SVKSAGKAGAYY
+6 SVKNAGKAGAYY

-46 PVNREVFVSILEG
+46 PVNRDTFVAVLEG

-163 ANATLSKNGWKTI
+163 ANATLSQNGWKTL

-233 PFSSRRQEIL
+233 PFSSRRQDIL
-243 ELVGENA
+243 DRVGENA

-256 IAALDSRQAKHF
+256 MAALDSRQAKHF

-275 THWQSVLKETGFD
+275 EHWQSVLKDTGFD
-288 AGTFH
+288 AQTFR
-293 KEVAERRNQLEA
+293 EELAERRQQREA
-305 QNSGAE
+305 ESAGQE
-311 KASATSP
+311 KKAATQP
-318 VLEGAVQEAIERLS
+318 VLEGAVREAIERLS
-332 SKSVRITYDDVMT
+332 SKSVRVTYDDVMT

-351 PVAPGVYGQARSA
+351 PVREGVYGQARKA
-364 IDSAIGRGQL
+364 IDNAIGHGQL

-387 AHVRDE
+387 SHVRDE
-393 SRLAQLAGGLSE
+393 ARLSQLAAGLAE
-405 KRGGLTA
+405 KQGGLTA
-412 PAGDRGVMAQVA
+412 PAGERGVLAQVA

-448 IMAMARESKRPLV
+448 IMAMASESKRPLIV
-461 VITADGAARKRQLST
+461 VAADGAARKRQLAT
-476 FENQSGVTLITAEE
+476 FGDKPGVQLMTAEE
-490 MKTAELP
+490 MKEAELP
-497 ARPLVLVAES
+497 ARPLVLVAEA

-517 VLKMAAQHDAATL
+517 VLKTAAQHDGTTL

-544 EVLSSAG
+544 EVLSAAG

-556 ATPKTENVSVTMV
+556 ASPKTENVRVTMV
-569 QKDTIEDRLSVA
+569 QKDTVEDRLSVA

-593 AVSLQAG
+593 PVSLQAG
-600 NARTRDQLTHRT
+600 NARTRDQLTART
-612 REILADEGQ
+612 REILTDEGQ

-640 NRNDRSVYRTG
+640 SRNDRSVYRAG
-651 MVLEQHE
+651 MVLEHHE
-658 GQGQRSVFTITG
+658 GQGQKTVFTIAG
-670 VSERHNLLTVSDE
+670 VSERHNLLTLKDE
-683 KGQTQGINISSIDS
+683 KGQTQGVSISSIDS

-719 ELGSRASSG
+719 DLGSRAGSG

-741 LFKDVITME
+741 LFKDTITME
-750 NAKGERVKLD
+750 NAKGERVRLD

-779 RTEGSVLA
+779 RTEGSVVA

-793 VNDTTVNMLRRSG
+793 VNDATVNMLRRSG
-806 SRVIAFTSLDEAT
+806 SDVIAFTPLDEAT
-819 ISRRLEENRPV
+819 IGRRLEENRPV

-838 SLSGENDIA
+838 SLAGESDLT
-847 DALREMESRKMSQPE
+847 DALRELESRKMSQPE
-862 RAIRLAI
+862 RAMRLAI
-869 EKATGTDVTFTGIR
+869 EKATGTEVTFAGVR

-890 SDSSITPARAHE
+890 TDRSITPERAQE
-902 ELSRLIQRGE
+902 ELSRMVQRGE

-921 AAGRYISR
+921 AAGNYISR

-936 SILRHVAEGKNSVRP
+936 SILRHVAEGKNSVKP
-951 LLSGGLSEEN
+951 LLAGGLNEEK
-961 ASGLTE
+961 ATGLTE
-967 GQRSAGNLILTTRD
+967 GQREAGNLILTTRD

-1003 ALSAIEGSTEIRG
+1003 ALAAADNAPDIRG

-1027 SEAGIPA
+1027 SGAGIPA
-1034 QTVASFLSES
+1034 QTIASFLSES
-1044 SQWQASGQAR
+1044 SQWQAAGQAR

-1073 LASLMNVIA
+1073 LASLMDVIA
-1082 DGGGR
+1082 EGGGR

-1138 AGNVREAVRITTETS
+1138 AGNVREAVRISAETS
-1153 PEAVPRQPG
+1153 PQSVPRQPG
-1162 AFVPE
+1162 AYVPE
-1167 SSAVDGSKVEKAE
+1167 SSAMDGGSLAQAGPAGADGEAEK
-1180 NDKAVQPESDEQ
+1180 
-1192 VKPGPDLTGMIADD
+1192 PDLTGMIADD
-1206 YSGRTPEARDNTLI
+1206 YAGRTPEARDNTLI

-1230 INDAVHARL
+1230 INNAVHTRL
-1239 REQRALGDGVT
+1239 QEQGALGDGVT
-1250 LPLLARVNNSNADLG
+1250 VPLLVRVNNSNADLG
-1265 RQTFWKEQ
+1265 RQTFWEEQ
-1273 EGNVMKRGEAYYR
+1273 EGNVVRRGEQYYR
-1286 IGETDSESGVV
+1286 VGETDAESGVV

-1304 ASDRWIRPAEL
+1304 TADRWIRPAEL
-1315 RKEEVAVFKEIVR
+1315 RKEEVAVFREVQR
-1328 EINTGEKIRL
+1328 EISPGEKIRL
-1338 TATDRERNLRAS
+1338 TATDRDRNVRAS
-1350 DMGVITGISNEGK
+1350 DMAVVSDITEEGK
-1363 ITLDTGDRQL
+1363 ILIDTGDRQL
-1373 SFEPSTRFADRH
+1373 SFDPAARYADRH
-1385 LDYGYAV
+1385 MDYGYAV

-1406 GLFGEQ
+1406 GLFGEE
-1412 GARKMMAAMDS
+1412 GARGRMAALDS
-1423 TYVQLSRAKE
+1423 TYVELSRAKE

-1438 FDNLEGWADRVESKS
+1438 FDNLSGWAAKVESKS
-1453 GRRQTVHDVMMRGE
+1453 GRRQTMHDVLMRAE
-1467 DIRAGQEIQAWD
+1467 DVRADREMQAWD

-1493 DQELTADAR
+1493 DQDLTADAR

-1513 PVLNEHGR
+1513 PVINEHGR

-1547 ADGNRI
+1547 ADGRRI

-1560 HGKVLEAADIAEA
+1560 HGKVLEAADVAEA
-1573 LQLMKENPESPVVL
+1573 LQLMKDNPDSPVVL
-1587 TADHSER
+1587 SADHSER
-1594 TETNGKPTAAQT
+1594 SGDKGTPAEAATAT
-1606 GGEELDRR
+1606 SGGEELDRR
-1614 EEEAL
+1614 EAEAL
-1619 AKAIRA
+1619 EKAVRA
-1625 AQGQEEKESEQ
+1625 ALGQEEKEPE
-1636 PVQDY
+1636 PAVQD
-1641 ERTAPDDEREREREA
+1641 DGRESPEDKDREREA
-1656 ALAAALDELNEMEVD
+1656 ALAAALEELQEEEAF

-1678 SPEPEERTTMIND
+1678 SPEREERSAMMND
-1691 EINMVRH
+1691 EVNVMRH

-1712 KTME
+1712 KTLE